1 KEDSCLK
8 SMKFD
13 NWSIHSSSE
22 ERVDDFSE
30 RTITSSLTSEGNEV
44 NFGDRVSLPDEPTR
58 ASTSESKYR
67 LSHFSES
74 HEPSSDGTSSSLSL
88 FHSEVQGNFPRCRG
102 CPENEHETIQFSSK
116 KLFSTMKDNENK
128 NLMFSSDFNFSRISR
143 IIIESEDIDVAPC
156 PPAHLLL
163 SRNQVRLLEEN
174 VRNQIPLKSKAT
186 LESKTT
192 YLYSRSQEPLI
203 QNQHSVRRDISA
215 EAQDSF
221 PGQSAL
227 PNQDFSEAQF
237 TSQAQ
242 QLVNNQVSINS
253 QPDIKARYVALP
265 QDLMRKPL
273 SSSTQDSFQTQ
284 DRDRSQHLVQVP
296 HSVETQDSVK
306 DLESDT
312 KHSEEAQYSVWFEDS
327 NKIQYSIPGQNN
339 IFNNARHLVLTA
351 SPNSVAKV
359 MPQLKSVKTKGQK
372 QIASSE
378 LNQYPAYG
386 SVPLSPTMTRQK
398 NRRKTLHSKS
408 KFSLKV
414 LPQKSK
420 KTPTSWVFQITVCH
434 TSEYSKLRHSYKTK
448 KKELH
453 QRKGISGLAL
463 RLIYAFKLVPPYI
476 RKYSRKRLAKFM
488 PGLTGCRH
496 FLLKQNKSLYAEKVN
511 YAGPVEKRGTS
522 GSTKNEKH
530 HGRDNKELKNIS
542 PKIPPQLEESF
553 MVNIYQQKAPC
564 SSLIETNW
572 KNKESLKDPIL
583 QAKEMDITEF
593 RAPNSEKTSDLH
605 IAKHEAPL
613 EEAISAPL
621 QKFDSSPKM
630 ESDRRMKTCEDLKS
644 TENSHLLLTSGE
656 KLPTSTSEMQRCF
669 PKGNTHEKEDF
680 LEIVL
685 ESSDVNLLISLGT
698 KKHKSS
704 EQSAGV
710 EIQES
715 PEGVIEKE
723 KKPLIVNVTEDGDL
737 SESEELECN
746 TRSSI
751 KNRQDER
758 ISDAFHDATHTA
770 LSEPPHMEMQSGLK
784 TETDTSRIGLS
795 HSAVKQDELPDDKK
809 TWSAEYIEKRCI
821 FKKPQEHDREEE
833 QQALQEADP
842 QLTPGFR
849 FSLQLKQK
857 PKCVK
862 FEIGQ
867 SCSESRTTQNEE
879 LEVQPHTLST
889 ETIVG
894 TGPCPTMDPFQVE
907 KVKQSTDR
915 STGRETADPV
925 HPLTVSQ
932 SLPVLT
938 ETTEHGVPLCGSPR
952 KPLDDQITEEKEDL
966 KRVLPEVALG
976 SLHRRMLPLSSEKRQ
991 RIRKKLPETKNVR
1004 CLNRVITKV
1013 KTPPIH
1019 RRRRLRDDFKI
1030 MIKQILQ
1037 DETVADML
1045 LNVID
1050 PHVSI
1055 LPYIIT
1061 NSRLNAENHSHTK
1074 LKQEIS
1080 EVEREEK
1087 CSDTITKGSD
1097 SGDTPEAA
1105 KLQDEVSGEKE
1116 ASPEAV
1122 LEDRWNLRLD
1132 AYPEKELKT
1141 KKEMQQPIT
1150 LAEIMMESVYSAIT
1164 DPFHAE
1170 NMKKSLTTQT
1180 DLRCTAHSEMP
1191 PPASEKS
1198 LIGDPL
1204 TTRESDVP
1212 DYGSDTRE
1220 MVYSFAETKAE
1231 LPKDLPAIFPE
1242 TFNCHMPVLSHSK
1255 VKKNRVR
1262 FSHLES
1268 RVKSKSVHM
1277 KALKP
1282 SISQICNITG
1292 HRKKLESD
1300 FKAKFE
1306 KINQANGLAYE
1317 FLNTLYSPVYSRLQ
1331 GETNSFCHAQVKLQG
1346 LAHEGRPQYVDFFDK
1361 SSAFYDREG
1370 KVQDG
1375 EEEEQKTS
1383 LVTAPQHTQC
1393 LWINGYQGKETHLA
1407 EPDPALDRLTQEQ
1420 DIQHRTCFTQI
1431 ALQTGLQMGPREA
1444 KELQKINKPEDDI
1457 TAPTGLEIPA
1467 PEAGNSSLDK
1477 LLNTTTECGL
1487 PSGGNLK
1494 RELDSYFVG
1503 KNSELPEN
1511 LQVTFPRFSDSV
1523 DPFVSKS
1530 KRKKNILKLAR
1541 KQKTVSRRYRTMREQ
1556 KPSILHMLNGRQS
1569 KALQCNLKTKMKNP
1583 QQNKNIADAFLDIIH
1598 FKVPTLPNIKMSIG
1612 LNVET
1617 DMQTV
1622 TRLSHMQLV
1631 QGKSPNGRKICCPD
1645 SINMSSLSNSVKDG
1659 EEKAGEQDLPAPETS
1674 QGLIFNIYQKKNHD
1688 LVKSHEE
1695 LKQPGSINI
1704 QVQPQTHFAQI
1715 ILSSAS
1721 CPTLDQFQL
1730 RKLESYA
1737 RFSPP
1742 MSGEA
1747 KIDEHIFSAR
1757 ECGVPSD
1764 ANHQKEQADGIEKK
1778 ETVTLDFC
1786 LASLSISKSK
1796 RNFKQYSDLKTL
1808 MKPKCGIL
1816 KAKKPSISNMF
1827 NIRGGASP
1835 NHRKELGYNLT
1846 TKIKEVDEG
1855 EKMAD
1860 DRYSLT
1866 SIIPAVNRYS
1876 KREREKNM
1884 LLGEKRLSSKQVKRE
1899 ISPHEGNITPGDT
1912 KETNLQDEE
1921 EEEGE
1926 QEMLLKIIPQHSQH
1940 FVFCS
1945 GQRKELDLHKW
1956 GNKGRGK
1963 ILFVTEQD
1971 VPRQTQLPDPTQ
1983 AEEPKRS
1990 QQTLNGTVWS
2000 ASSTLPFLK
2009 SKESLIRRVLID
2021 TMKCDVPSNG
2031 RCTGDLYDHGKEEK
2045 TEFKEDLQA
2054 TVLGSLDA
2062 STPDLFESKRQR
2074 KTLTCRAL
2082 KSKMSPRCVIMKTRK
2097 SPISQIFNIPGNG
2110 CLKAL
2115 PPKTLKSQIVDF
2127 LIQIKYSGVLED
2139 LTAER
2144 KEGVAQ
2150 ELPAAIPEVLDLSTL
2165 ALPVSKRKRNNSKLT
2180 DKRNKMSPKC
2190 VTLKAKKTPI
2200 SKTFSVTKRGAPSR
2214 GRQLE
2219 CNFKTMRKQGQS
2231 VAAVILNAFSSPM
2244 AVSLDMKV
2252 HNRSKVEMDMPWK
2265 MRFSHEL
2272 QHQGQWPDGERASC
2286 PYSRGEKGR
2295 ASNVRKEVKD
2305 LGGEAAPWNSQH
2317 LTIHAPNM
2325 KEPRFVKSDLK
2336 WKYSARK
2343 KIPESLTIAQE
2354 LQQHTLFTQS
2364 VLHSVSCSI
2373 LNSLPFEKLPKR
2385 TKPQSPKILSPMTGK
2400 SLSEPLIVKAPTDT
2414 LSERGPAKE
2423 LASSIPEE
2431 KIGLPKDLRVRTLKS
2446 FGIYMPAS
2454 PKIKR
2459 LRNAALTP
2467 KSRTGKAQM
2476 ASILKTTNITRSG
2489 APSHGKEQVYTL
2501 DDMAKEISQS
2511 MSNIFM
2517 NTFFSPTPVLPAIKT
2532 HKKLKAKK
2540 DPLSKKVNIIQL
2552 KQEEGKRVCKY
2563 TSNKWS
2569 ISSSTSESRSQN
2581 EKEKKGKEVLF
2592 EAGLQFL
2599 NRTGSRKDQNMLIT
2613 EREAWQQA
2621 LALENMLEFI
2631 CSPLTIPFQTE
2642 ELKKNILPQT
2652 DILHRISEKSSRLK
2666 RGKAMFDGLL
2676 IDETVYRTTSDQSPT
2691 RKLDV
2696 PSAASLQLEGEEE
2709 DIKTQKITKYTVDQN
2724 IPPPKSGVS
2733 VLGDPY
2739 NESSRRKVGGR
2750 IAKKHKELPRDLLT
2764 ISMMSVLPESKRQKK
2779 ALKFPGRKDLMG
2791 PKCITAKAK
2800 KPLFSQVLNITK
2812 DGHLYCR
2819 KEEEGHLKSMIKDMQ
2834 QNRGIGDAF
2843 LSPTPVSTDNK
2854 IDIEIDSTPKTGT
2867 DRPRVKIYNHTY
2879 PELEKSPSDGEAWE
2893 ANLADTQS
2901 RSSNTGKMNVPRKKE
2916 EENIP
2921 EMLAESIL
2929 HYSQHFHFSSH
2940 HMKNLGPCKP
2950 KSKLNS
2956 SEGRRTWNLS
2966 CAMQNMRQEE
2976 HIRETILEPVS
2987 RNVMNFIRVQTLK
3000 KSLHTQEGI
3009 QYMILK
3015 INRQFAT
3022 KQRTKLRSNL
3032 KTKMKEIWQGKNVAV
3047 IFTNAIYFALDTSD
3061 VKRQSRFKTE
3071 IDRVSRFSPVQPTHM
3086 ESPVESRVILQSVNA
3101 TGHAALSINKEQEQE
3116 QRMDIEREKTVLSA
3130 DLKSTD
3136 ASTSIPPHIK
3146 MEQSPST
3153 WGNYEESSEKRNAL
3167 NKAKVTE
3174 EEEYEQQVL
3183 FGTPPQNTQPSEFL
3197 QTRQQE
3203 PYVSGTIQN
3212 SAYAYN
3218 PKYPKIIKHKA
3229 NAKAAGVKNTTHT
3242 EQVKLKAKKPLVS
3255 LMCNTTGYGT
3265 QSNEKETRCNIKKQK
3280 PGFQQGKAEVEL
3292 VLKTICDSGSIP
3304 PHIQALMEAERE
3316 KGKAQRLTHIPP
3328 EPKLEKALN
3337 RRQIAF
3343 SQSIAKSAKSR
3354 NIKTLKHYIR
3364 EQEEKYQ
3371 IASPDVLPQCK
3382 YRFVMSQPLKKEPD
3396 DVKFTVDLKREVYP
3410 DRHSQKRE
3418 TNCTTFD
3425 ISRIRLHTKHKF
3437 LITPGVKEGGGDM
3450 AQHPFPTLQW
3460 REVSK
3465 KTDISLSS
3473 KGQNMFLPELDA
3485 SQQKTCKEQKLLKQ
3499 GSISRT
3505 HLEHTLYPIM
3515 ESPHLENTGKVSEEG
3530 TYIDRKNISHLLG
3543 REGLRETDILQGSKG
3558 QTFLCT
3564 NVEAQQYMS
3573 AVQKGEVKPDHA
3585 PERILDS
3592 LSCPSEEP
3600 LHVKGAR
3607 NTTGK
3612 ENVNMPIV
3620 SNVNPWRKEKPK
3632 LMDILSKSNGQKIKF
3647 SKKQWAK
3654 QQNSSNQKE
3663 ENLLESVSSCI
3674 LHQLHIGKR
3683 KKEISARG
3691 ISPTVLSPV
3700 VEKASN
3706 KADIPVDQPPC
3717 SEGINLHIGGRK
3729 EHQQE
3734 NTCKALLTSVSHSL
3748 MNILQLKLLRV
3759 TKALK
3764 EVDSP
3769 VYHTSNTEGI
3779 GLPIAGREEQP
3790 ECIQHICPNLA
3801 SDSSRDIFQSKM
3813 LCEKK
3818 ASEEVVSTV
3827 DYTPSA
3833 EGIGSLITG
3842 KGDQQEKCT
3851 YEALRKSASHSQA
3864 GLCQTDTPVQEVK
3877 LDGTNRMNCEY
3888 SPPQAKEAFK
3898 GMGVTVGYIQKSEER
3913 QNLPSIEQS
3922 QQHLLTPS
3930 ENLLEHTSY
3939 PQNDL
3944 WLLPHLTPLAKEALS
3959 EVRSVSSRTKGLDL
3973 ISKDQLNTGCEYG
3986 LEWTVHSIPPRQ
3998 TTKQNTRPPLESF
4011 TKTVKYQ
4018 NVSLPKGEKSL
4029 DGAQVTD
4036 SISDVSSPKLRVRK
4050 NVQLRKAYQKKVQ
4063 KEVCLPGLFSHSLS
4077 IHMPLLPENKRQ
4089 KDDLKQ
4095 GVKKGIIHPQR
4106 TLEKLVFSNIFNT
4119 SDGGSP
4125 GNRPELQWS
4134 IKEKMVNIKHRKVK
4148 PDLVLT
4154 NIYECIP
4161 SLPYLKLNKKTIDEI
4176 ISNNVKR
4183 IKQPISQ
4190 KKEKERRKVNM
4201 KGIMDPNVILK
4212 AKKSSLSHILNEKEL
4227 PGLLN
4232 IIKQESNV
4240 QIGKGKSGVKLTN
4253 LFTSLPSLSHPN
4265 LISRTKGGRDKS
4277 GIPWNCLP
4285 PLNLQASSNIR
4296 KTSFA
4301 ESINRDSL
4309 SNIIESKQ
4317 RLPQKKKEDGD
4328 NIVYMKD
4335 IRGCKCAPFKR
4346 KKKLFTHT
4354 LHGNE
4359 PQWNNKEQEKMMQED
4374 KSDLVVVQ
4382 NKPYVSILSSPHL
4395 EWGPAVKEEAYMR
4408 GVSGFCLPPLTLQ
4421 ELSDAVIICEEPT
4434 DDILSSIERSKYMSQ
4449 ENEDK
4454 VEMALEEKRNP
4465 KRIALEAIQSPIAR
4479 ELQLNI
4485 KKKEEKMQEDK
4496 DERVGIQR
4504 KSCVSISS
4512 PPYCEVDTR
4521 RKGEAIMLRKTRSSF
4536 LQPKLQGSSDTGNI
4550 AHKKSVY
4557 GDNSN
4562 NVKKAKE
4569 HIMQE
4574 EEGRVKMAKV
4584 LPLEKKK
4591 SPSSQEIQLDIKEQ
4605 KKKIQRIEGEPSV
4618 ILTRTSIPATS
4629 FKLDTRIKEA
4639 DYRAEVRRYS
4649 LPEPSHQKSSDV
4661 VKKEKKE
4668 FIKGDSTSDVQAAN
4682 VYMPQKGKDRG
4693 KIVNM
4698 KYIMYSKET
4707 TSKAKVL
4714 PLPHVPNSPGRC
4726 SPQIREVQTN
4736 RRKDL
4741 GHVQERR
4748 SELDEVLTGPCLPQ
4762 FTLSKVIEGKK
4773 EKQGVIKP
4781 GIPSSWHR
4789 ESSKAEKLK
4798 YTLSPVNDISSDL
4811 KRTKYMTQ
4819 KEEDKANIFV
4829 RDLMHPK
4836 CLALKAKKSPLFHI
4850 LKAKKLQVNIKEQ
4863 VKRGQEGRRDTVVL
4877 LSKICPFVT
4886 SSVHLKFDTTTEEE
4900 GGPGI
4905 IRNYVPPPEL
4915 QDSLPSVQIAPPRS
4929 TDSHRKKGKQ
4939 HPPPKEKD
4947 RVQTAAMSGSVHA
4960 SGTDFKAKTSAPPH
4974 VFSVAEH
4981 GALSRR
4987 KEPWPSIEERVEQG
5001 QGGTEDL
5008 DVAPTKTPPS
5018 SPSVSHHR
5026 LDAGTKGD
5034 EDLSAVAGF
5043 SPSPFQLPESS
5054 GAGKIR
5060 YAESSQGISSC
5071 NVIIK
5076 TNGHMPYRETK
5087 VRVKT
5092 KDKKD
5097 RIYPKIITLE
5107 AHTSP
5112 LTHLLSRNRLPL
5124 NVKEQGKEVQDSEGE
5139 PEIVLRETRASLL
5152 SPSYLKWDTSRNEK
5166 EDTERIAQS
5175 CFSPLKVYD
5184 PFNPSKKADAKSF
5197 DGYSLKDKDRLK
5209 TGIEDKVLPSEKADT
5224 RSCDGYMLKEEVR
5237 LKTDTQ
5243 DKVLLISM
5251 HQNTKELPLSHIRDT
5266 KELKWKIKEQKR
5278 RDRKSQGKPPSTVV
5292 RNIYVSKPPTKLKLD
5307 KGTQVDEG
5315 RLGIKK
5321 PSLLPRML
5329 SALSDAKKRPDT
5341 KGIGSDVIKRKQHMS
5356 EKEKKYDVKKV
5367 DMRLRTHHKE
5377 ATISPIP
5384 HVLST
5389 KEFVLNVI
5397 KEPGG
5402 KVHKGKDE
5410 PCMVLTRTFL
5420 SIPSAPLYL
5429 ESGSKIDKDTPGIM
5443 GSSRP
5448 QQNLQESSDTQK
5460 TAIRESAAGES
5471 EIVKNAEHS
5480 VPEEAVQQWTSNFM
5494 ISVQRRKEP
5503 PQVKSEGY
5511 LSRLLLNS
5519 QHEDFYFTGFGTITS
5534 GKRLECFFSGPEAQR
5549 EKYKPETF
5557 TMVLSFPMMDLT
5569 KIENLKKETETMNN
5583 LNHKISPQVLVSLP
5597 RKLSKDIY
5605 ATLGSPVSSE
5615 GFSASEQ
5622 GAYQQETLSKAS
5634 PGSAESCKFDRPE
5647 EDRRNN
5653 EKISEMSSPK
5663 VLAPQTKESLEKM
5676 NITESNDP
5684 QNIEKEVVMKK
5695 QVLVQSGSGQKTR
5708 VDSSLSLKIPLQNV
5722 KQKTPLEIDMHK
5734 QTTVYPGIQI
5744 LPGIHRDITE
5754 FDAQRGNREQTLL
5767 VPEQEEH
5774 SLESPQ
5780 KSISSCWTFA
5790 VQSGDL
5796 EEKNKTDT
5804 SSTRNLVQKRLQIK
5818 EEILQID
5825 TNIAVHLEEDKIEM
5839 HKHTVV
5845 NLEKET
5851 IKMDTSNTVNLNTAS
5866 LKAEEPQIKSQ
5877 VITHMANS
5885 CLVKQKHKKE
5895 REVSGAKQ
5903 NIQLQKMFQKHVLDS
5918 FYAYIPLSPKFGG
5931 QKGRLTIAD
5940 LKREL
5945 SPKYLNMKTP
5955 KHPVLQILGNTGHG
5969 TPSNRK
5975 KLEYNFNKPKEIA
5988 LWREDASGI
5997 FVRSLS
6003 ISMMSPS
6010 QTKETVKSEINLERA
6025 KRTCLSKFQKKSPN
6039 ASETMKRDSSS
6050 TVKEG
6055 DQNFTKT
6062 VPQDSRPFMVD
6073 ERQMHKLPSVKSEA
6087 NLSSEIYKN
6096 LAPQTKES
6104 VVPRDDISRI
6114 VKEPDLLMIKQEKA
6128 PKPIQTPTEC
6138 PFMSKDPKENVETH
6152 MRSTLNMNSFPPWV
6166 EEPQDE
6172 TQLFDTMEC
6181 ASPPKHRDQ
6190 SEPVQDTAIQKVQQ
6204 QKTSP
6209 GTVPVPPQVKS
6220 NEIKIV
6226 ADSPSAESLLPLYE
6240 AIKNVIESE
6249 VKNMI
6254 RDKFFPNIRE
6264 KVKDNKTDDW
6274 KSPPLAGGPDATSM
6288 TIHHKLH
6295 PKPISE
6301 NFTCKEKTKP
6311 TNHLESK
6318 APEIKLNLIPEV
6330 VKQSFQKFNFY
6341 QKLAISKHNSWKLY
6355 PRHKKMFFLSLE
6367 GIDTIEF
6374 NLKHKYQK
6382 DSPPVSCTK
6391 SLIVNVSRGSEKII
6405 TKLKSINE
6413 LESGTSPL
6421 TSAREMTLPHILQ
6434 NYSVGEKN
6442 KLLIH
6447 FSMKTLEIQMKAFP
6461 RIVRESY
6468 TMARAQD
6475 GRKPLSK
6482 CIHSGVKVPKRKNRV
6497 LLLFEE
6503 KSLHQI
6509 DLDLQY
6515 KYLHFLLGSP
6525 VKSMFP
6531 KPNALPKHILKLQT
6545 VAKRKKIDNSGES
6558 GGLSIDTSLLEEH
6571 ISFKKQSFHENS
6583 SLVRNFLEPTQVCAS
6598 DPDQHNTV
6606 QKDTM
6611 ALSKLK
6617 SHVTPE
6623 KDKRC
6628 HVWFQETNTCESVD
6642 LKTQEKTQDLVD
6654 SHSIQNFEDFTDSQT
6669 NIESSDNLEEC
6680 SALDVHESE
6689 ECMFSDANPY
6699 LSWKSQNILFELQ
6712 KGMPVEN
6719 LYKKKIIKT
6728 DLKPLYSEDSGSH
6741 HIRGY
6746 QKHSSIVT
6754 PPSYESHKSRKHRS
6768 SSKMTPPSYESQKSR
6783 THRSSSKMR
6792 PPDPWCHSSSN
6803 TVEVLSVS
6811 SSVPFSEEKLSQ
6823 TTRSGKRYSL
6833 VPLME
6838 SDIKLHLAKSQ
6849 GKPHRHSE
6857 SKEWKKAKLD
6867 ISRKNNTP
6875 WECDDSY
6882 TQSKEKHTRKEK
6894 VRDYESERSDY
6905 FPSKHKSASKPP
6917 QEDIS
6922 FHSEGKQN
6930 QPFFYACIPSD
6941 SLEIIPQTVRW
6952 TIPPNTLR
6960 KKNFRIPLV
6969 AKISS
6974 SCNIWSSSKKLL
6986 GSLLGSFSLARQK

>member
-1 KEDSCLK
+1 MSKQFYFLKKVGGLETNAFLTLWDLLESWTSQDNWMAILFIIFLGIIFEIVLIKICTAFQKKPALPSEKDNTDAHKKEDSCLK
-8 SMKFD
+8 SMKFG

-30 RTITSSLTSEGNEV
+30 RTITSSLTSEGNEG
-44 NFGDRVSLPDEPTR
+44 NSGDRVSLPDEPTR

-67 LSHFSES
+67 ISHFSES

-88 FHSEVQGNFPRCRG
+88 FHSEVQEIFPRCRG

-116 KLFSTMKDNENK
+116 KLSSIMKANENK

-143 IIIESEDIDVAPC
+143 IIIESEDIDVAPH
-156 PPAHLLL
+156 PPAHLFL
-163 SRNQVRLLEEN
+163 SRDQVRLLEEN
-174 VRNQIPLKSKAT
+174 VRNKMPLTSKAT

-203 QNQHSVRRDISA
+203 QNQHSVRMDISA

-242 QLVNNQVSINS
+242 QLVNNQESINS

-273 SSSTQDSFQTQ
+273 TSSTQGSFQTQ
-284 DRDRSQHLVQVP
+284 HRDRSQHLVQVP
-296 HSVETQDSVK
+296 HSVETQDSIK

-339 IFNNARHLVLTA
+339 IFNNARHLVLTL

-372 QIASSE
+372 QIASSK
-378 LNQYPAYG
+378 LNQFPAYG

-414 LPQKSK
+414 PPQKSK
-420 KTPTSWVFQITVCH
+420 KTSTSPVFQITVCH
-434 TSEYSKLRHSYKTK
+434 TSECSKLRHRYKTK

-453 QRKGISGLAL
+453 QRKGVSGIAL
-463 RLIYAFKLVPPYI
+463 CRTYAFKLVPPYI
-476 RKYSRKRLAKFM
+476 RKYSRKRLVKFM

-522 GSTKNEKH
+522 GSTKNEKR

-553 MVNIYQQKAPC
+553 MVNAYKQKAPC

-583 QAKEMDITEF
+583 QAKEIDIAEF
-593 RAPNSEKTSDLH
+593 CAPNNEKTSDLH
-605 IAKHEAPL
+605 IAKHETPL

-630 ESDRRMKTCEDLKS
+630 ESDRRKKTWEDLKS
-644 TENSHLLLTSGE
+644 TENSHLLLTNGE

-669 PKGNTHEKEDF
+669 PKGNTHEKDF

-704 EQSAGV
+704 EQSAGG

-770 LSEPPHMEMQSGLK
+770 LSEPPHMETQSGLK
-784 TETDTSRIGLS
+784 TKTDTSRIGLS

-849 FSLQLKQK
+849 LRLQLKQK
-857 PKCVK
+857 PKYVK
-862 FEIGQ
+862 FEIGH

-915 STGRETADPV
+915 PTGRETADPV
-925 HPLTVSQ
+925 HPLTVSE

-938 ETTEHGVPLCGSPR
+938 ETTEHGVALCGSPG
-952 KPLDDQITEEKEDL
+952 KPLDDQIAEKKEDL

-976 SLHRRMLPLSSEKRQ
+976 SFHRRMLPLSSVKRR
-991 RIRKKLPETKNVR
+991 RIRKKLPETKNVL
-1004 CLNRVITKV
+1004 CLNRVIMKV

-1019 RRRRLRDDFKI
+1019 HRRRLRGDFKI

-1037 DETVADML
+1037 ETVADML
-1045 LNVID
+1045 LSVLD

-1055 LPYIIT
+1055 LPHIRT
-1061 NSRLNAENHSHTK
+1061 HSRLNAENHSHTK

-1105 KLQDEVSGEKE
+1105 KLQDEMSGDRE

-1122 LEDRWNLRLD
+1122 LEDCWNLRLD
-1132 AYPEKELKT
+1132 ASPEKELKT
-1141 KKEMQQPIT
+1141 KKEMQQPVT
-1150 LAEIMMESVYSAIT
+1150 FAEIMMESVYSAII

-1220 MVYSFAETKAE
+1220 MVYSFTETKAE

-1242 TFNCHMPVLSHSK
+1242 TFICHMPVLSHSK

-1292 HRKKLESD
+1292 HRKELESD

-1306 KINQANGLAYE
+1306 KINQANGLVYE

-1331 GETNSFCHAQVKLQG
+1331 EETNSFCHAQVKLQG
-1346 LAHEGRPQYVDFFDK
+1346 LAGKGRPQYVDFFDK
-1361 SSAFYDREG
+1361 SSAFYDREE

-1375 EEEEQKTS
+1375 EEEEQKTL
-1383 LVTAPQHTQC
+1383 LVTAPQHTQY

-1420 DIQHRTCFTQI
+1420 DIQHRTCFTQT
-1431 ALQTGLQMGPREA
+1431 ALQTGLQMGPQEA

-1477 LLNTTTECGL
+1477 LLNTTTE
-1487 PSGGNLK
+1487 
-1494 RELDSYFVG
+1494 Y
-1503 KNSELPEN
+1503 
-1511 LQVTFPRFSDSV
+1511 
-1523 DPFVSKS
+1523 
-1530 KRKKNILKLAR
+1530 
-1541 KQKTVSRRYRTMREQ
+1541 
-1556 KPSILHMLNGRQS
+1556 
-1569 KALQCNLKTKMKNP
+1569 
-1583 QQNKNIADAFLDIIH
+1583 
-1598 FKVPTLPNIKMSIG
+1598 
-1612 LNVET
+1612 
-1617 DMQTV
+1617 
-1622 TRLSHMQLV
+1622 
-1631 QGKSPNGRKICCPD
+1631 
-1645 SINMSSLSNSVKDG
+1645 
-1659 EEKAGEQDLPAPETS
+1659 LPAPETCP
-1674 QGLIFNIYQKKNHD
+1674 GLIFNIYQKKDHD
-1688 LVKSHEE
+1688 LVKSDEE

-1704 QVQPQTHFAQI
+1704 QVQPQTHFAQT

-1747 KIDEHIFSAR
+1747 KIDEQIVSER

-1796 RNFKQYSDLKTL
+1796 RNFKQYSDMKTL
-1808 MKPKCGIL
+1808 MRPKCGIL
-1816 KAKKPSISNMF
+1816 KAKKPSISNML
-1827 NIRGGASP
+1827 NIKAGGSP

-1846 TKIKEVDEG
+1846 TKMKEVGQG

-1860 DRYSLT
+1860 ARYSLT

-1884 LLGEKRLSSKQVKRE
+1884 LGGKRLSSKQVKQE

-1940 FVFCS
+1940 FIFCS

-2009 SKESLIRRVLID
+2009 SKESLIGRVLID

-2045 TEFKEDLQA
+2045 AEFKEYVQA
-2054 TVLGSLDA
+2054 TVLG
-2062 STPDLFESKRQR
+2062 
-2074 KTLTCRAL
+2074 
-2082 KSKMSPRCVIMKTRK
+2082 
-2097 SPISQIFNIPGNG
+2097 
-2110 CLKAL
+2110 
-2115 PPKTLKSQIVDF
+2115 
-2127 LIQIKYSGVLED
+2127 
-2139 LTAER
+2139 
-2144 KEGVAQ
+2144 
-2150 ELPAAIPEVLDLSTL
+2150 
-2165 ALPVSKRKRNNSKLT
+2165 
-2180 DKRNKMSPKC
+2180 
-2190 VTLKAKKTPI
+2190 
-2200 SKTFSVTKRGAPSR
+2200 
-2214 GRQLE
+2214 
-2219 CNFKTMRKQGQS
+2219 
-2231 VAAVILNAFSSPM
+2231 
-2244 AVSLDMKV
+2244 
-2252 HNRSKVEMDMPWK
+2252 
-2265 MRFSHEL
+2265 
-2272 QHQGQWPDGERASC
+2272 
-2286 PYSRGEKGR
+2286 
-2295 ASNVRKEVKD
+2295 
-2305 LGGEAAPWNSQH
+2305 
-2317 LTIHAPNM
+2317 
-2325 KEPRFVKSDLK
+2325 
-2336 WKYSARK
+2336 
-2343 KIPESLTIAQE
+2343 
-2354 LQQHTLFTQS
+2354 
-2364 VLHSVSCSI
+2364 
-2373 LNSLPFEKLPKR
+2373 
-2385 TKPQSPKILSPMTGK
+2385 
-2400 SLSEPLIVKAPTDT
+2400 
-2414 LSERGPAKE
+2414 
-2423 LASSIPEE
+2423 
-2431 KIGLPKDLRVRTLKS
+2431 
-2446 FGIYMPAS
+2446 
-2454 PKIKR
+2454 
-2459 LRNAALTP
+2459 
-2467 KSRTGKAQM
+2467 
-2476 ASILKTTNITRSG
+2476 
-2489 APSHGKEQVYTL
+2489 
-2501 DDMAKEISQS
+2501 
-2511 MSNIFM
+2511 
-2517 NTFFSPTPVLPAIKT
+2517 
-2532 HKKLKAKK
+2532 
-2540 DPLSKKVNIIQL
+2540 
-2552 KQEEGKRVCKY
+2552 
-2563 TSNKWS
+2563 
-2569 ISSSTSESRSQN
+2569 
-2581 EKEKKGKEVLF
+2581 
-2592 EAGLQFL
+2592 
-2599 NRTGSRKDQNMLIT
+2599 
-2613 EREAWQQA
+2613 
-2621 LALENMLEFI
+2621 
-2631 CSPLTIPFQTE
+2631 
-2642 ELKKNILPQT
+2642 
-2652 DILHRISEKSSRLK
+2652 
-2666 RGKAMFDGLL
+2666 
-2676 IDETVYRTTSDQSPT
+2676 
-2691 RKLDV
+2691 
-2696 PSAASLQLEGEEE
+2696 
-2709 DIKTQKITKYTVDQN
+2709 
-2724 IPPPKSGVS
+2724 
-2733 VLGDPY
+2733 
-2739 NESSRRKVGGR
+2739 
-2750 IAKKHKELPRDLLT
+2750 
-2764 ISMMSVLPESKRQKK
+2764 
-2779 ALKFPGRKDLMG
+2779 
-2791 PKCITAKAK
+2791 
-2800 KPLFSQVLNITK
+2800 
-2812 DGHLYCR
+2812 
-2819 KEEEGHLKSMIKDMQ
+2819 
-2834 QNRGIGDAF
+2834 
-2843 LSPTPVSTDNK
+2843 
-2854 IDIEIDSTPKTGT
+2854 
-2867 DRPRVKIYNHTY
+2867 VKIHNHTY
-2879 PELEKSPSDGEAWE
+2879 PELEKSTSDGEAWE
-2893 ANLADTQS
+2893 ANLTDTQS
-2901 RSSNTGKMNVPRKKE
+2901 RSSNTGKMNVPHKKE

-2921 EMLAESIL
+2921 EMLAESVL
-2929 HYSQHFHFSSH
+2929 RYSQHFHFSSH
-2940 HMKNLGPCKP
+2940 HMKNLGPYKP
-2950 KSKLNS
+2950 KSKLNR

-2976 HIRETILEPVS
+2976 HVRETILEAVS

-3000 KSLHTQEGI
+3000 KRLRTQGGI
-3009 QYMILK
+3009 QYMVGLKTPFPKARKSETGSIQCDGLWDGNPRRIWDHPISKKKTWNQSDLVRTVLKPLDFSSLDSSEPRSQSYTLEVADKKNTMSPKQVIVEAEKPSILQVLNSTSCLTGIHIKKPHKVKYKIRERQWNESVRERLLLTTEGAKIPTPKLVIDQLSFDTAARDTLYNDRTRHKNLGGLITEKKAESEENLATALLGPLDLFTPVLSDSESQINTVQEKIILNPRCLALKKKEPLISQILK
-3015 INRQFAT
+3015 VNRQFAT
-3022 KQRTKLRSNL
+3022 KQRKKLRSNL

-3047 IFTNAIYFALDTSD
+3047 IFTNAIYFTLDTSD
-3061 VKRQSRFKTE
+3061 IKRQSRFKTE

-3086 ESPVESRVILQSVNA
+3086 ELPVESRVILQSVNA

-3116 QRMDIEREKTVLSA
+3116 QEVGIEREKTVLNA

-3167 NKAKVTE
+3167 NKARVTE

-3183 FGTPPQNTQPSEFL
+3183 FGTPPQNTQPFEFL

-3203 PYVSGTIQN
+3203 PCVSGTIQN

-3218 PKYPKIIKHKA
+3218 PKYPKIIKHKG
-3229 NAKAAGVKNTTHT
+3229 NAKAAGVTNTMHT
-3242 EQVKLKAKKPLVS
+3242 EQVKSKAKKPLVS
-3255 LMCNTTGYGT
+3255 LMYNTTGYGT
-3265 QSNEKETRCNIKKQK
+3265 QSKEKEMRCNIKKQK
-3280 PGFQQGKAEVEL
+3280 PGFQQGNAEVEF
-3292 VLKTICDSGSIP
+3292 VLKTICDSGSVP
-3304 PHIQALMEAERE
+3304 PQIQALMEAERE
-3316 KGKAQRLTHIPP
+3316 KGKAQRLIHIPP

-3354 NIKTLKHYIR
+3354 NIKTLKQYIR

-3382 YRFVMSQPLKKEPD
+3382 YRFMMSQPLKKEPD
-3396 DVKFTVDLKREVYP
+3396 DVKFSVDLKREVYP

-3437 LITPGVKEGGGDM
+3437 LITPGVKEGYGDM
-3450 AQHPFPTLQW
+3450 TQHSFPTPQW

-3473 KGQNMFLPELDA
+3473 KGKNMFLPELDA

-3515 ESPHLENTGKVSEEG
+3515 ETPHLENTVKVSEEG

-3543 REGLRETDILQGSKG
+3543 RGGLRETDILQGSKG

-3564 NVEAQQYMS
+3564 NVEAQRYMS

-3585 PERILDS
+3585 PEQILDS
-3592 LSCPSEEP
+3592 LYCPSEEP

-3607 NTTGK
+3607 NATGK
-3612 ENVNMPIV
+3612 ENVNTPIV

-3632 LMDILSKSNGQKIKF
+3632 LMDSLSKSNGQKIKF
-3647 SKKQWAK
+3647 CKKWRAK

-3683 KKEISARG
+3683 KKEVSAKG

-3706 KADIPVDQPPC
+3706 KADIPVDEPPC
-3717 SEGINLHIGGRK
+3717 SEGINLHIGERK

-3734 NTCKALLTSVSHSL
+3734 NICKALATSVSHSL
-3748 MNILQLKLLRV
+3748 MNILQIKLLRV

-3769 VYHTSNTEGI
+3769 TYHISNTEGI
-3779 GLPIAGREEQP
+3779 GLSIAGREEQP
-3790 ECIQHICPNLA
+3790 ERIQHICPNLA

-3842 KGDQQEKCT
+3842 RGDQQEKCT
-3851 YEALRKSASHSQA
+3851 YEALRKSASHPQA
-3864 GLCQTDTPVQEVK
+3864 GLRQTDTPVQEVK

-3888 SPPQAKEAFK
+3888 SPPQAKEALK
-3898 GMGVTVGYIQKSEER
+3898 GMGVIVGYIQKSEER
-3913 QNLPSIEQS
+3913 QNLPSTEQS
-3922 QQHLLTPS
+3922 RQHLLTPS
-3930 ENLLEHTSY
+3930 ENLVEHMSY
-3939 PQNDL
+3939 LQNDP
-3944 WLLPHLTPLAKEALS
+3944 WLLPHLTPLTKEALS
-3959 EVRSVSSRTKGLDL
+3959 EVGSVSSRTKGLDL
-3973 ISKDQLNTGCEYG
+3973 ISKDQLNTGCDCG
-3986 LEWTVHSIPPRQ
+3986 LEWTVPSIPPRQ

-4011 TKTVKYQ
+4011 TKTVRYQ
-4018 NVSLPKGEKSL
+4018 NVSLLKGEKSL
-4029 DGAQVTD
+4029 DGAQVID
-4036 SISDVSSPKLRVRK
+4036 SISNVSSPKLRVRK
-4050 NVQLRKAYQKKVQ
+4050 NVQLHKAYQKKVQ

-4089 KDDLKQ
+4089 KNDLKRV
-4095 GVKKGIIHPQR
+4095 VKKGIIHPQR
-4106 TLEKLVFSNIFNT
+4106 TLEKLLFSNIFNT
-4119 SDGGSP
+4119 TDGGSP
-4125 GNRPELQWS
+4125 GNRIELQWS

-4148 PDLVLT
+4148 PDLILT
-4154 NIYECIP
+4154 SIYDLIP
-4161 SLPYLKLNKKTIDEI
+4161 SLPYLKLNKKTINEI

-4183 IKQPISQ
+4183 IKQPVSQ

-4201 KGIMDPNVILK
+4201 KGIMDPNIILK
-4212 AKKSSLSHILNEKEL
+4212 AKKSSLSRILNEKEL

-4240 QIGKGKSGVKLTN
+4240 QIGKGKSGEKLTN

-4265 LISRTKGGRDKS
+4265 LNSRTKGGRDKS
-4277 GIPWNCLP
+4277 GTPWNCLP

-4301 ESINRDSL
+4301 ESISRDSL
-4309 SNIIESKQ
+4309 SNMIESKQ
-4317 RLPQKKKEDGD
+4317 RLPQKKKEDED

-4335 IRGCKCAPFKR
+4335 MRGCKCAPFKR

-4382 NKPYVSILSSPHL
+4382 NNPCVSILSSPHM

-4421 ELSDAVIICEEPT
+4421 GLSDAVIICGEPT

-4454 VEMALEEKRNP
+4454 VEMALEDIRNP
-4465 KRIALEAIQSPIAR
+4465 KRIALEVNQSPIAR

-4485 KKKEEKMQEDK
+4485 KKKEEKMQEHK

-4512 PPYCEVDTR
+4512 LPYCEVDTR

-4536 LQPKLQGSSDTGNI
+4536 VQPKLQDSSDTGNI

-4605 KKKIQRIEGEPSV
+4605 KKKIQRIQGEPSV
-4618 ILTRTSIPATS
+4618 ILTCTSIPATS
-4629 FKLDTRIKEA
+4629 FKLDTRIKEE
-4639 DYRAEVRRYS
+4639 DYRAEVTRYS
-4649 LPEPSHQKSSDV
+4649 LPEPSHQKSSDI

-4668 FIKGDSTSDVQAAN
+4668 FIKGDITSDVQAAN
-4682 VYMPQKGKDRG
+4682 EYMPQKGEDRG
-4693 KIVNM
+4693 KVVNM

-4714 PLPHVPNSPGRC
+4714 PLPHVPNTPGRC

-4736 RRKDL
+4736 RREDL

-4748 SELDEVLTGPCLPQ
+4748 SELHEVLTEPCLPQ
-4762 FTLSKVIEGKK
+4762 FTLSKVTEGKK
-4773 EKQGVIKP
+4773 EKQRVIKP
-4781 GIPSSWHR
+4781 SIPFSWHR
-4789 ESSKAEKLK
+4789 ESSNAEKLK

-4811 KRTKYMTQ
+4811 KITKYMTQ
-4819 KEEDKANIFV
+4819 KEEGKANIFV
-4829 RDLMHPK
+4829 RNLMHPK

-4850 LKAKKLQVNIKEQ
+4850 LKAKELQVNIKEQ

-4915 QDSLPSVQIAPPRS
+4915 QDSLPSVQIAPPKS

-4947 RVQTAAMSGSVHA
+4947 RVQTAAMSGSVCA
-4960 SGTDFKAKTSAPPH
+4960 SGTDFKAKTSSPPH

-4981 GALSRR
+4981 SALSRR
-4987 KEPWPSIEERVEQG
+4987 KEPWLSIEERVEQG
-5001 QGGTEDL
+5001 QGGTEDH

-5018 SPSVSHHR
+5018 SPSPSHHR

-5034 EDLSAVAGF
+5034 EDLPAVAGF
-5043 SPSPFQLPESS
+5043 SSSPFQLPESS

-5060 YAESSQGISSC
+5060 YADSSQGISSC
-5071 NVIIK
+5071 NGIIK
-5076 TNGHMPYRETK
+5076 TNGHMPYKETK

-5112 LTHLLSRNRLPL
+5112 LTHLLSGNRLPL
-5124 NVKEQGKEVQDSEGE
+5124 NVKGQGKEVQDSKGE
-5139 PEIVLRETRASLL
+5139 PEMVLRETRASLL

-5166 EDTERIAQS
+5166 EHTERIIQS
-5175 CFSPLKVYD
+5175 CFSPLKIYD

-5197 DGYSLKDKDRLK
+5197 DGYLLKDKDRLK
-5209 TGIEDKVLPSEKADT
+5209 IVIEDKVLPSEKADT
-5224 RSCDGYMLKEEVR
+5224 RSCDGYMLKEKVR
-5237 LKTDTQ
+5237 LKTGTQ

-5251 HQNTKELPLSHIRDT
+5251 HQNAKELPLSYIRDT

-5278 RDRKSQGKPPSTVV
+5278 KVQREDSELVTKLKNIYISLLALPYLKSDTTEGEGYMIRITKLPLPQAQSKESSEYAETDEGQLSKYIKKLKEHMLHKEEKEREKYVDMDSRVDHNNMDLEAKKSPILLTYNLSDLQWKTKGREGKVQEDKREPGDATLTETCTSKSSLHLDKNTSIRKEGMPMLSRPSFPPVNFQKSSGSEEVVHAEPMASDTVISLPKEKQHLPQNREKDGIERGNLMFPKHHEKEMQESKDGPVGQNLKKCSTSSPSLPALKIDKEIQVDNEMLALKRSVLLRISNAGQIVHTYSISGDTMKDVQNEEQPMPEKEERERENMVDRRGAMHTKDITLKSKKSPSSYMLHRTELYLNIGGIEQKKQESQGKPPSTVV
-5292 RNIYVSKPPTKLKLD
+5292 RNIYVSKPPTKLELD

-5321 PSLLPRML
+5321 PSLLSRML

-5397 KEPGG
+5397 KGPGE
-5402 KVHKGKDE
+5402 KVHKGQDE

-5429 ESGSKIDKDTPGIM
+5429 ESGSKIDKDAPGIM

-5480 VPEEAVQQWTSNFM
+5480 VTEEAMQQWTSNFM
-5494 ISVQRRKEP
+5494 ISVQQRKEP
-5503 PQVKSEGY
+5503 PRVKSEG
-5511 LSRLLLNS
+5511 
-5519 QHEDFYFTGFGTITS
+5519 F
-5534 GKRLECFFSGPEAQR
+5534 
-5549 EKYKPETF
+5549 
-5557 TMVLSFPMMDLT
+5557 
-5569 KIENLKKETETMNN
+5569 
-5583 LNHKISPQVLVSLP
+5583 
-5597 RKLSKDIY
+5597 
-5605 ATLGSPVSSE
+5605 
-5615 GFSASEQ
+5615 
-5622 GAYQQETLSKAS
+5622 
-5634 PGSAESCKFDRPE
+5634 
-5647 EDRRNN
+5647 
-5653 EKISEMSSPK
+5653 
-5663 VLAPQTKESLEKM
+5663 
-5676 NITESNDP
+5676 
-5684 QNIEKEVVMKK
+5684 
-5695 QVLVQSGSGQKTR
+5695 
-5708 VDSSLSLKIPLQNV
+5708 
-5722 KQKTPLEIDMHK
+5722 
-5734 QTTVYPGIQI
+5734 
-5744 LPGIHRDITE
+5744 
-5754 FDAQRGNREQTLL
+5754 
-5767 VPEQEEH
+5767 
-5774 SLESPQ
+5774 
-5780 KSISSCWTFA
+5780 
-5790 VQSGDL
+5790 
-5796 EEKNKTDT
+5796 
-5804 SSTRNLVQKRLQIK
+5804 
-5818 EEILQID
+5818 
-5825 TNIAVHLEEDKIEM
+5825 
-5839 HKHTVV
+5839 
-5845 NLEKET
+5845 
-5851 IKMDTSNTVNLNTAS
+5851 
-5866 LKAEEPQIKSQ
+5866 
-5877 VITHMANS
+5877 
-5885 CLVKQKHKKE
+5885 
-5895 REVSGAKQ
+5895 
-5903 NIQLQKMFQKHVLDS
+5903 
-5918 FYAYIPLSPKFGG
+5918 
-5931 QKGRLTIAD
+5931 
-5940 LKREL
+5940 
-5945 SPKYLNMKTP
+5945 
-5955 KHPVLQILGNTGHG
+5955 
-5969 TPSNRK
+5969 
-5975 KLEYNFNKPKEIA
+5975 
-5988 LWREDASGI
+5988 
-5997 FVRSLS
+5997 
-6003 ISMMSPS
+6003 
-6010 QTKETVKSEINLERA
+6010 
-6025 KRTCLSKFQKKSPN
+6025 
-6039 ASETMKRDSSS
+6039 
-6050 TVKEG
+6050 
-6055 DQNFTKT
+6055 
-6062 VPQDSRPFMVD
+6062 
-6073 ERQMHKLPSVKSEA
+6073 
-6087 NLSSEIYKN
+6087 
-6096 LAPQTKES
+6096 
-6104 VVPRDDISRI
+6104 
-6114 VKEPDLLMIKQEKA
+6114 
-6128 PKPIQTPTEC
+6128 
-6138 PFMSKDPKENVETH
+6138 
-6152 MRSTLNMNSFPPWV
+6152 
-6166 EEPQDE
+6166 
-6172 TQLFDTMEC
+6172 
-6181 ASPPKHRDQ
+6181 
-6190 SEPVQDTAIQKVQQ
+6190 
-6204 QKTSP
+6204 
-6209 GTVPVPPQVKS
+6209 
-6220 NEIKIV
+6220 
-6226 ADSPSAESLLPLYE
+6226 
-6240 AIKNVIESE
+6240 
-6249 VKNMI
+6249 
-6254 RDKFFPNIRE
+6254 
-6264 KVKDNKTDDW
+6264 DDW
-6274 KSPPLAGGPDATSM
+6274 KSPPLAGGPDATYM
-6288 TIHHKLH
+6288 TIHPKLQ
-6295 PKPISE
+6295 PKPILE
-6301 NFTCKEKTKP
+6301 NFTCKEKIKP

-6355 PRHKKMFFLSLE
+6355 PRHKKMFFLSLG

-6374 NLKHKYQK
+6374 NLKYKYQK
-6382 DSPPVSCTK
+6382 DSPPVSCMK
-6391 SLIVNVSRGSEKII
+6391 SLIVNVSRGNEKII

-6413 LESGTSPL
+6413 LDSGTSPL

-6434 NYSVGEKN
+6434 NYSVGEKT

-6447 FSMKTLEIQMKAFP
+6447 FSMKTLESQMKAFP

-6515 KYLHFLLGSP
+6515 KYHRFLLGSP

-6531 KPNALPKHILKLQT
+6531 KPNALLKLQT
-6545 VAKRKKIDNSGES
+6545 VAIRKKVDNSGES
-6558 GGLSIDTSLLEEH
+6558 GGLSIGTRPLEEH
-6571 ISFKKQSFHENS
+6571 TSFKKQSFHENS
-6583 SLVRNFLEPTQVCAS
+6583 SLVRNFLEPTQ
-6598 DPDQHNTV
+6598 
-6606 QKDTM
+6606 
-6611 ALSKLK
+6611 
-6617 SHVTPE
+6617 
-6623 KDKRC
+6623 
-6628 HVWFQETNTCESVD
+6628 
-6642 LKTQEKTQDLVD
+6642 
-6654 SHSIQNFEDFTDSQT
+6654 
-6669 NIESSDNLEEC
+6669 
-6680 SALDVHESE
+6680 
-6689 ECMFSDANPY
+6689 
-6699 LSWKSQNILFELQ
+6699 
-6712 KGMPVEN
+6712 
-6719 LYKKKIIKT
+6719 
-6728 DLKPLYSEDSGSH
+6728 
-6741 HIRGY
+6741 
-6746 QKHSSIVT
+6746 
-6754 PPSYESHKSRKHRS
+6754 
-6768 SSKMTPPSYESQKSR
+6768 
-6783 THRSSSKMR
+6783 
-6792 PPDPWCHSSSN
+6792 
-6803 TVEVLSVS
+6803 
-6811 SSVPFSEEKLSQ
+6811 
-6823 TTRSGKRYSL
+6823 
-6833 VPLME
+6833 
-6838 SDIKLHLAKSQ
+6838 
-6849 GKPHRHSE
+6849 
-6857 SKEWKKAKLD
+6857 
-6867 ISRKNNTP
+6867 
-6875 WECDDSY
+6875 
-6882 TQSKEKHTRKEK
+6882 
-6894 VRDYESERSDY
+6894 
-6905 FPSKHKSASKPP
+6905 
-6917 QEDIS
+6917 
-6922 FHSEGKQN
+6922 
-6930 QPFFYACIPSD
+6930 
-6941 SLEIIPQTVRW
+6941 
-6952 TIPPNTLR
+6952 
-6960 KKNFRIPLV
+6960 
-6969 AKISS
+6969 
-6974 SCNIWSSSKKLL
+6974 
-6986 GSLLGSFSLARQK
+6986 

>member
-1 KEDSCLK
+1 
-8 SMKFD
+8 MK
-13 NWSIHSSSE
+13 
-22 ERVDDFSE
+22 
-30 RTITSSLTSEGNEV
+30 
-44 NFGDRVSLPDEPTR
+44 
-58 ASTSESKYR
+58 A
-67 LSHFSES
+67 
-74 HEPSSDGTSSSLSL
+74 
-88 FHSEVQGNFPRCRG
+88 
-102 CPENEHETIQFSSK
+102 
-116 KLFSTMKDNENK
+116 NENK
-128 NLMFSSDFNFSRISR
+128 NLMFSSDVNFSRISR
-143 IIIESEDIDVAPC
+143 IIIESEDLDVAPR
-156 PPAHLLL
+156 PPAHLFL
-163 SRNQVRLLEEN
+163 SRDQVRLLEEN
-174 VRNQIPLKSKAT
+174 VRNKIPLTSKAT

-203 QNQHSVRRDISA
+203 QNQHSVRMDISA

-221 PGQSAL
+221 RGQSSL
-227 PNQDFSEAQF
+227 PNPDFSEARF

-242 QLVNNQVSINS
+242 QLVNNQESINS
-253 QPDIKARYVALP
+253 QPDIKAGYVALP

-273 SSSTQDSFQTQ
+273 TSSTQDSFQTQ
-284 DRDRSQHLVQVP
+284 HRDRSQHLVQVP
-296 HSVETQDSVK
+296 HSVETQDSIK

-312 KHSEEAQYSVWFEDS
+312 KHSEEARYSVWFEDS

-339 IFNNARHLVLTA
+339 VFNNARHLVLTL

-372 QIASSE
+372 QIASSK

-398 NRRKTLHSKS
+398 NRRKALHSKS

-414 LPQKSK
+414 PPQKSK
-420 KTPTSWVFQITVCH
+420 KTPTSPVFQITVCH
-434 TSEYSKLRHSYKTK
+434 TSECSKLRHRYKTK

-453 QRKGISGLAL
+453 QRKGISGIAL
-463 RLIYAFKLVPPYI
+463 CHTYAFKLVPPYI
-476 RKYSRKRLAKFM
+476 RKYSRKRLVKFM

-522 GSTKNEKH
+522 GSPKNEKH

-553 MVNIYQQKAPC
+553 MVNTYKQKAPC

-583 QAKEMDITEF
+583 QAKEIDIAEF
-593 RAPNSEKTSDLH
+593 CAPNSEKTSDLH
-605 IAKHEAPL
+605 IAKHETPL
-613 EEAISAPL
+613 EEAVSAPL

-630 ESDRRMKTCEDLKS
+630 ESDRRKKTWEDLKS
-644 TENSHLLLTSGE
+644 TENSHLLLTNGE

-680 LEIVL
+680 PEIVL
-685 ESSDVNLLISLGT
+685 ESSDVNLLVSLGT

-770 LSEPPHMEMQSGLK
+770 LSEPPHMETQSGLK
-784 TETDTSRIGLS
+784 TKRDTSRIGLS

-857 PKCVK
+857 PKYVK
-862 FEIGQ
+862 FETGH

-915 STGRETADPV
+915 PTGRETADPV
-925 HPLTVSQ
+925 HPLTVSE

-938 ETTEHGVPLCGSPR
+938 ETTEHGVALCGSPG
-952 KPLDDQITEEKEDL
+952 KPLDDQIAEEKEDL

-976 SLHRRMLPLSSEKRQ
+976 SFHRRMLPLSSVKRR
-991 RIRKKLPETKNVR
+991 RIRKKLPETKNVL
-1004 CLNRVITKV
+1004 CFNHVIMKV

-1019 RRRRLRDDFKI
+1019 HRRRLRGDFKI
-1030 MIKQILQ
+1030 LIKQILQ
-1037 DETVADML
+1037 DKTVADML

-1055 LPYIIT
+1055 LPHIRT
-1061 NSRLNAENHSHTK
+1061 HSRLNAENHSHTK
-1074 LKQEIS
+1074 LKQEVS

-1105 KLQDEVSGEKE
+1105 KLQDEVSGDKE

-1122 LEDRWNLRLD
+1122 LEDCWNLRLD
-1132 AYPEKELKT
+1132 AYPEKELKM

-1150 LAEIMMESVYSAIT
+1150 FAEIMMESVYSAIT

-1242 TFNCHMPVLSHSK
+1242 TFICHMPVLSHSK

-1262 FSHLES
+1262 ISHLES

-1282 SISQICNITG
+1282 SISQIRNITG
-1292 HRKKLESD
+1292 HREKLESD

-1306 KINQANGLAYE
+1306 KINEANGLVYE

-1331 GETNSFCHAQVKLQG
+1331 EETNSFCHAQVKLQG
-1346 LAHEGRPQYVDFFDK
+1346 LAGEGRPQYVDFFDK
-1361 SSAFYDREG
+1361 SSAFYDREE

-1375 EEEEQKTS
+1375 EEEEQKTL
-1383 LVTAPQHTQC
+1383 LVTAPQHTQY
-1393 LWINGYQGKETHLA
+1393 LWINRYQGKETHLA
-1407 EPDPALDRLTQEQ
+1407 KPDPALDRLTQEQ
-1420 DIQHRTCFTQI
+1420 DIQHRTCFTQT

-1511 LQVTFPRFSDSV
+1511 LQVTFPQFSDSV

-1530 KRKKNILKLAR
+1530 KRKQNILKLAR
-1541 KQKTVSRRYRTMREQ
+1541 KQKTVSCRYRTMREL
-1556 KPSILHMLNGRQS
+1556 KRSILHMLNGRQS

-1583 QQNKNIADAFLDIIH
+1583 QQNKNIADEFLDIIH

-1659 EEKAGEQDLPAPETS
+1659 AEKAREQDLPAPETC
-1674 QGLIFNIYQKKNHD
+1674 QGLIFNIYQKKDHD
-1688 LVKSHEE
+1688 LVKSDEE

-1747 KIDEHIFSAR
+1747 KIDEQIFSER

-1786 LASLSISKSK
+1786 LSSLSISKSK
-1796 RNFKQYSDLKTL
+1796 RNFKQYSDMKTL

-1816 KAKKPSISNMF
+1816 KAKKPSISNML
-1827 NIRGGASP
+1827 NIKAGASP

-1846 TKIKEVDEG
+1846 TKMKEVGQG

-1860 DRYSLT
+1860 ARYSLT

-1884 LLGEKRLSSKQVKRE
+1884 LGEKRLSYKQVKRE

-1912 KETNLQDEE
+1912 KEISLQDEE

-1926 QEMLLKIIPQHSQH
+1926 QEMLLKIIPQHGQH

-1956 GNKGRGK
+1956 GNKGHGK

-1971 VPRQTQLPDPTQ
+1971 VPRQTHLPDPTQ

-2009 SKESLIRRVLID
+2009 SKESLIGRVLID

-2045 TEFKEDLQA
+2045 AEFKEYVQA

-2062 STPDLFESKRQR
+2062 SPPDLFESKRQR

-2082 KSKMSPRCVIMKTRK
+2082 KSKMSPKCVIMKTRK
-2097 SPISQIFNIPGNG
+2097 APISQIFNIPGNG
-2110 CLKAL
+2110 YLKAL
-2115 PPKTLKSQIVDF
+2115 HPKTLKSQIVDF

-2150 ELPAAIPEVLDLSTL
+2150 ELPAAIPQVLDLSTL
-2165 ALPVSKRKRNNSKLT
+2165 ALLVSKRNNSKLT
-2180 DKRNKMSPKC
+2180 HKRNKMSPKC
-2190 VTLKAKKTPI
+2190 VTLKAKKTLI
-2200 SKTFSVTKRGAPSR
+2200 SKTFSITKCGAPSH
-2214 GRQLE
+2214 GRQFE
-2219 CNFKTMRKQGQS
+2219 CNYKTMRKQGQS
-2231 VAAVILNAFSSPM
+2231 VAAVILNAFSSPVE
-2244 AVSLDMKV
+2244 VSLDMKV
-2252 HNRSKVEMDMPWK
+2252 HDRSKVETDMPWK
-2265 MRFSHEL
+2265 MKFSHEL

-2286 PYSRGEKGR
+2286 SYSRGEKGR
-2295 ASNVRKEVKD
+2295 ASDVRKEVKD
-2305 LGGEAAPWNSQH
+2305 LSGEAAPWNSQH
-2317 LTIHAPNM
+2317 LTFHAPNM

-2336 WKYSARK
+2336 CKYSARE

-2364 VLHSVSCSI
+2364 VLHVVSCSI

-2385 TKPQSPKILSPMTGK
+2385 TKTQSPKILSPMTGK
-2400 SLSEPLIVKAPTDT
+2400 SLSESLTVKAPTDI
-2414 LSERGPAKE
+2414 LSERGPTKE
-2423 LASSIPEE
+2423 LAGSIPEE
-2431 KIGLPKDLRVRTLKS
+2431 KIGLPKDLRVRTLQS

-2454 PKIKR
+2454 PKIKG
-2459 LRNAALTP
+2459 LRNAALIP

-2501 DDMAKEISQS
+2501 DDTAKEIPQS

-2517 NTFFSPTPVLPAIKT
+2517 NTFFSPTPVSPAIKT

-2540 DPLSKKVNIIQL
+2540 GPLRKKVNIIQL

-2569 ISSSTSESRSQN
+2569 TSSSTSESRWQN
-2581 EKEKKGKEVLF
+2581 EKEKMGKEVLF
-2592 EAGLQFL
+2592 KAGLQFL

-2613 EREAWQQA
+2613 EQEAWQQA
-2621 LALENMLEFI
+2621 LVLENMLESI
-2631 CSPLTIPFQTE
+2631 CSPLIIPFQTE

-2676 IDETVYRTTSDQSPT
+2676 IDEAVYRTTSDQSST
-2691 RKLDV
+2691 KKLDV
-2696 PSAASLQLEGEEE
+2696 PSAASQQLEEEEE

-2724 IPPPKSGVS
+2724 IPPPKSGIS

-2764 ISMMSVLPESKRQKK
+2764 ISMMSVLPDSKRQKK
-2779 ALKFPGRKDLMG
+2779 ALQFPGRKDLMG
-2791 PKCITAKAK
+2791 PKCITMKAK
-2800 KPLFSQVLNITK
+2800 KPLFSQVLNITE
-2812 DGHLYCR
+2812 DGHPYCR
-2819 KEEEGHLKSMIKDMQ
+2819 KEQEGHLKSMIKDMQ
-2834 QNRGIGDAF
+2834 PNRSIGDAF

-2854 IDIEIDSTPKTGT
+2854 IDFEIDSTPKTGT
-2867 DRPRVKIYNHTY
+2867 DRPRVKIHNHTY

-2893 ANLADTQS
+2893 ANLTDTQS
-2901 RSSNTGKMNVPRKKE
+2901 RSSNTGKMNVPHKKE

-2921 EMLAESIL
+2921 EMLAEAVL

-2950 KSKLNS
+2950 KSKLNR

-2976 HIRETILEPVS
+2976 HVRETILEAVS

-3000 KSLHTQEGI
+3000 KSLRTQEGI
-3009 QYMILK
+3009 QYMVGLKTPFPKARKSETGSIQCDGLWDGNPRRIWDRPISKKKTWNQSDLVRTVIKPLDFSSLDSSEPRSQSYTLEVADKKNTVSPKQVILEAEKPSILQVLNSTRCLTGIHRKKLHKVKYKVRERQWNESVRETLLLTTEGAKIPTPKLVIDQLSFDTAARDTLYNDRTRHKNLGGLITEKRAESEENLATALLGPLDLFTPVLSDSESQINTLQEKIILNPRCLALKKKEPLISQILK
-3015 INRQFAT
+3015 VNRQFAT
-3022 KQRTKLRSNL
+3022 KQRKKLRSNL

-3047 IFTNAIYFALDTSD
+3047 IFTNAIYFTLDTSD
-3061 VKRQSRFKTE
+3061 IKRQSRFKTE

-3086 ESPVESRVILQSVNA
+3086 ELPVESQVILQSVNA
-3101 TGHAALSINKEQEQE
+3101 TGHAALSINKEQELEQE
-3116 QRMDIEREKTVLSA
+3116 VGIEREKTVLNA

-3183 FGTPPQNTQPSEFL
+3183 FGAPPQNTQPFEFL

-3203 PYVSGTIQN
+3203 PCVSGTIQN

-3218 PKYPKIIKHKA
+3218 PKYPKIIKHKG
-3229 NAKAAGVKNTTHT
+3229 NAKAADVTNTTHT
-3242 EQVKLKAKKPLVS
+3242 EQVKSKAKKPLVS
-3255 LMCNTTGYGT
+3255 LMYNTTGYGT
-3265 QSNEKETRCNIKKQK
+3265 QSNKKETKCNIKKQK
-3280 PGFQQGKAEVEL
+3280 PGFQQGNAEVEFI
-3292 VLKTICDSGSIP
+3292 LKTICDSGSIP
-3304 PHIQALMEAERE
+3304 PQLQALMEAERE
-3316 KGKAQRLTHIPP
+3316 KGKAQRLIHIPP

-3354 NIKTLKHYIR
+3354 NIKTLKQYIR

-3382 YRFVMSQPLKKEPD
+3382 YRFMMSQPLKKEPD

-3437 LITPGVKEGGGDM
+3437 LITPGVKEGYGDM
-3450 AQHPFPTLQW
+3450 TQHPFPTPQW

-3465 KTDISLSS
+3465 KMDISLSS
-3473 KGQNMFLPELDA
+3473 KGKNMFLPELDA

-3515 ESPHLENTGKVSEEG
+3515 ETRHLENTVKVSEEG
-3530 TYIDRKNISHLLG
+3530 TYIDRQNISHLLG
-3543 REGLRETDILQGSKG
+3543 REGLRETDTLQGSKG

-3564 NVEAQQYMS
+3564 NVEAQRYMS

-3585 PERILDS
+3585 PEQILDS

-3607 NTTGK
+3607 NATGK
-3612 ENVNMPIV
+3612 ENVNIPIV
-3620 SNVNPWRKEKPK
+3620 SNVNSWRKEKPK
-3632 LMDILSKSNGQKIKF
+3632 LMAILSKSNGQKIKF
-3647 SKKQWAK
+3647 SKKRRAK

-3674 LHQLHIGKR
+3674 VHQLHIGKQ
-3683 KKEISARG
+3683 KKKVSAKG

-3717 SEGINLHIGGRK
+3717 SEGINLHIGERK

-3734 NTCKALLTSVSHSL
+3734 NIYKALAISVSHSL
-3748 MNILQLKLLRV
+3748 MNILQIKLLRV

-3764 EVDSP
+3764 EVNSP
-3769 VYHTSNTEGI
+3769 MYHTSNTEGI

-3790 ECIQHICPNLA
+3790 ERIQHICPNLA
-3801 SDSSRDIFQSKM
+3801 SDSWRDIFQSKM

-3851 YEALRKSASHSQA
+3851 YEALQKSASHPQA
-3864 GLCQTDTPVQEVK
+3864 GLRQTDTPVQEVK
-3877 LDGTNRMNCEY
+3877 LGGTNRMNCEH
-3888 SPPQAKEAFK
+3888 SPPQAKEALK
-3898 GMGVTVGYIQKSEER
+3898 GMGVIVGYIQKSEER

-3922 QQHLLTPS
+3922 QQHSLTPS
-3930 ENLLEHTSY
+3930 ENLVEHTSY
-3939 PQNDL
+3939 LQNDP
-3944 WLLPHLTPLAKEALS
+3944 WLLPHLTPLTKE
-3959 EVRSVSSRTKGLDL
+3959 VGSVSSRIKGLDL

-3986 LEWTVHSIPPRQ
+3986 LEWTVPSIPPRQ
-3998 TTKQNTRPPLESF
+3998 TTKQNTRLPLESF
-4011 TKTVKYQ
+4011 TKTVKCQ

-4029 DGAQVTD
+4029 DGAQVID
-4036 SISDVSSPKLRVRK
+4036 SISNVSSPKLRVRK
-4050 NVQLRKAYQKKVQ
+4050 NVQLHKAYQKKVQ

-4089 KDDLKQ
+4089 KNDLKQ
-4095 GVKKGIIHPQR
+4095 GVKKGIVHPQR

-4119 SDGGSP
+4119 TDGGSP
-4125 GNRPELQWS
+4125 GNRTELQWS

-4148 PDLVLT
+4148 PDLILT
-4154 NIYECIP
+4154 SIYDFIP

-4183 IKQPISQ
+4183 IKQPVSQ

-4212 AKKSSLSHILNEKEL
+4212 AKKSSLSRIRNEKEL
-4227 PGLLN
+4227 PGLSN

-4265 LISRTKGGRDKS
+4265 LNSRTKGGRDKS
-4277 GIPWNCLP
+4277 GTPWNCLP

-4309 SNIIESKQ
+4309 SNMIESKQ
-4317 RLPQKKKEDGD
+4317 RLPQKMKEDED

-4382 NKPYVSILSSPHL
+4382 NNPCVSILSSPHL

-4408 GVSGFCLPPLTLQ
+4408 GVSGSCLPPFTLQ
-4421 ELSDAVIICEEPT
+4421 GLSDAVMICGEPT
-4434 DDILSSIERSKYMSQ
+4434 DDILSSIERSKCMSQ

-4454 VEMALEEKRNP
+4454 VEMALEEIRHP
-4465 KRIALEAIQSPIAR
+4465 KRIALEVNQSPIAR

-4485 KKKEEKMQEDK
+4485 K
-4496 DERVGIQR
+4496 
-4504 KSCVSISS
+4504 
-4512 PPYCEVDTR
+4512 
-4521 RKGEAIMLRKTRSSF
+4521 
-4536 LQPKLQGSSDTGNI
+4536 
-4550 AHKKSVY
+4550 
-4557 GDNSN
+4557 
-4562 NVKKAKE
+4562 
-4569 HIMQE
+4569 
-4574 EEGRVKMAKV
+4574 
-4584 LPLEKKK
+4584 
-4591 SPSSQEIQLDIKEQ
+4591 EQ
-4605 KKKIQRIEGEPSV
+4605 KKKIQRIQGEPSV
-4618 ILTRTSIPATS
+4618 ILTCTSIPATS
-4629 FKLDTRIKEA
+4629 FKLDTRKKEE
-4639 DYRAEVRRYS
+4639 DYRAEVTRYS
-4649 LPEPSHQKSSDV
+4649 LPEPSQQKSSDV
-4661 VKKEKKE
+4661 VKKENKE
-4668 FIKGDSTSDVQAAN
+4668 FIKGDITSDVQAAN
-4682 VYMPQKGKDRG
+4682 EYMPQKGEDRG
-4693 KIVNM
+4693 KVVNM

-4714 PLPHVPNSPGRC
+4714 ALPHVPNTPGRC

-4736 RRKDL
+4736 RREDL

-4748 SELDEVLTGPCLPQ
+4748 SELHDVLTEPCLLQ
-4762 FTLSKVIEGKK
+4762 FTLSRVTEGKK
-4773 EKQGVIKP
+4773 EKQRVIKP
-4781 GIPSSWHR
+4781 GIPFSWHR
-4789 ESSKAEKLK
+4789 ESSNAEKLK

-4819 KEEDKANIFV
+4819 KEEGKANIFV
-4829 RDLMHPK
+4829 RNLMHPK

-4915 QDSLPSVQIAPPRS
+4915 QDSLPSVQIAPPKS

-4960 SGTDFKAKTSAPPH
+4960 SGTDFKAKTSSPHH
-4974 VFSVAEH
+4974 VFSVAGH

-5001 QGGTEDL
+5001 QGRTEDL

-5018 SPSVSHHR
+5018 SPSPSHHR

-5034 EDLSAVAGF
+5034 EDLPAVAGF
-5043 SPSPFQLPESS
+5043 SLSPFQLPESS

-5060 YAESSQGISSC
+5060 YADSSQGISSC
-5071 NVIIK
+5071 DGIIK

-5097 RIYPKIITLE
+5097 RLYPKIITLE

-5112 LTHLLSRNRLPL
+5112 LTHLLSRSRLPL
-5124 NVKEQGKEVQDSEGE
+5124 NVKGQGKEVQDSKGE
-5139 PEIVLRETRASLL
+5139 PEMVLRETRASLL

-5166 EDTERIAQS
+5166 EHTERIIQS
-5175 CFSPLKVYD
+5175 CFSPLKIYD

-5197 DGYSLKDKDRLK
+5197 DGYLLKDKDRLK
-5209 TGIEDKVLPSEKADT
+5209 TVIEDKVLPSEKADT

-5237 LKTDTQ
+5237 LKTLSHTR
-5243 DKVLLISM
+5243 
-5251 HQNTKELPLSHIRDT
+5251 ELPLSHIRDT

-5278 RDRKSQGKPPSTVV
+5278 KVQREDSELVTKLKNIYPPLLALPYLKSDTTEGEGIRITKFPLPQAQSKESSEYAETNEGQLSKYVKKLKEHMLHKEEKEREKYVDMNSRVDHNNTDLEAKKSPILLTYNLSDLQWKTKGQEGKVREGKQELGDATLTETCTSKSSLHLDKNTSIREEGMPMLSRPSFPPVNFQKSSGSEEVIHAEPMASDTVISPPKEKQHLPQNREEDGVERGNLKSPKHHEKEMQESKDGPGMVLTKSTSSPSLPALKLDKVQVNNEMLALKRSVLLRISNAGQIVHTYSISGDTTKDVQNEEQPMPEKEEREREKMVDRRGVTHTKDITLKSKKSPSSYMLHRTELHLNTGGIEQKKQESQGKPPSTVV
-5292 RNIYVSKPPTKLKLD
+5292 RNIYVSKPPTKLELD

-5341 KGIGSDVIKRKQHMS
+5341 KGFGSDVIKRKQHMS

-5397 KEPGG
+5397 KGPGE

-5429 ESGSKIDKDTPGIM
+5429 ESGSKIDKDAPGIM

-5448 QQNLQESSDTQK
+5448 QKNLQESSDTQK
-5460 TAIRESAAGES
+5460 TAIRESAAGKS

-5480 VPEEAVQQWTSNFM
+5480 VPEEAMQQWTSNFM
-5494 ISVQRRKEP
+5494 ISVQQRKEP
-5503 PQVKSEGY
+5503 PRVKSEG
-5511 LSRLLLNS
+5511 
-5519 QHEDFYFTGFGTITS
+5519 F
-5534 GKRLECFFSGPEAQR
+5534 
-5549 EKYKPETF
+5549 
-5557 TMVLSFPMMDLT
+5557 
-5569 KIENLKKETETMNN
+5569 
-5583 LNHKISPQVLVSLP
+5583 
-5597 RKLSKDIY
+5597 
-5605 ATLGSPVSSE
+5605 
-5615 GFSASEQ
+5615 
-5622 GAYQQETLSKAS
+5622 
-5634 PGSAESCKFDRPE
+5634 
-5647 EDRRNN
+5647 
-5653 EKISEMSSPK
+5653 
-5663 VLAPQTKESLEKM
+5663 
-5676 NITESNDP
+5676 
-5684 QNIEKEVVMKK
+5684 
-5695 QVLVQSGSGQKTR
+5695 
-5708 VDSSLSLKIPLQNV
+5708 
-5722 KQKTPLEIDMHK
+5722 
-5734 QTTVYPGIQI
+5734 
-5744 LPGIHRDITE
+5744 
-5754 FDAQRGNREQTLL
+5754 
-5767 VPEQEEH
+5767 
-5774 SLESPQ
+5774 
-5780 KSISSCWTFA
+5780 
-5790 VQSGDL
+5790 
-5796 EEKNKTDT
+5796 
-5804 SSTRNLVQKRLQIK
+5804 
-5818 EEILQID
+5818 
-5825 TNIAVHLEEDKIEM
+5825 
-5839 HKHTVV
+5839 
-5845 NLEKET
+5845 
-5851 IKMDTSNTVNLNTAS
+5851 
-5866 LKAEEPQIKSQ
+5866 
-5877 VITHMANS
+5877 
-5885 CLVKQKHKKE
+5885 
-5895 REVSGAKQ
+5895 
-5903 NIQLQKMFQKHVLDS
+5903 
-5918 FYAYIPLSPKFGG
+5918 
-5931 QKGRLTIAD
+5931 
-5940 LKREL
+5940 
-5945 SPKYLNMKTP
+5945 
-5955 KHPVLQILGNTGHG
+5955 
-5969 TPSNRK
+5969 
-5975 KLEYNFNKPKEIA
+5975 
-5988 LWREDASGI
+5988 
-5997 FVRSLS
+5997 
-6003 ISMMSPS
+6003 
-6010 QTKETVKSEINLERA
+6010 
-6025 KRTCLSKFQKKSPN
+6025 
-6039 ASETMKRDSSS
+6039 
-6050 TVKEG
+6050 
-6055 DQNFTKT
+6055 
-6062 VPQDSRPFMVD
+6062 
-6073 ERQMHKLPSVKSEA
+6073 
-6087 NLSSEIYKN
+6087 
-6096 LAPQTKES
+6096 
-6104 VVPRDDISRI
+6104 
-6114 VKEPDLLMIKQEKA
+6114 
-6128 PKPIQTPTEC
+6128 
-6138 PFMSKDPKENVETH
+6138 
-6152 MRSTLNMNSFPPWV
+6152 
-6166 EEPQDE
+6166 
-6172 TQLFDTMEC
+6172 
-6181 ASPPKHRDQ
+6181 
-6190 SEPVQDTAIQKVQQ
+6190 
-6204 QKTSP
+6204 
-6209 GTVPVPPQVKS
+6209 
-6220 NEIKIV
+6220 
-6226 ADSPSAESLLPLYE
+6226 
-6240 AIKNVIESE
+6240 
-6249 VKNMI
+6249 
-6254 RDKFFPNIRE
+6254 
-6264 KVKDNKTDDW
+6264 DDW
-6274 KSPPLAGGPDATSM
+6274 KSPPLAGGPDATYM
-6288 TIHHKLH
+6288 TIHPKLQ
-6295 PKPISE
+6295 PKPILE
-6301 NFTCKEKTKP
+6301 NFTCKEKIKP

-6330 VKQSFQKFNFY
+6330 VKQSFQKFNLY

-6355 PRHKKMFFLSLE
+6355 PRHKKMFFLSLG
-6367 GIDTIEF
+6367 GIDTIEL

-6382 DSPPVSCTK
+6382 DSPPVSCMK
-6391 SLIVNVSRGSEKII
+6391 SLIINVSRGNEKII

-6413 LESGTSPL
+6413 LDSGTSPL

-6447 FSMKTLEIQMKAFP
+6447 SSMKTLEIQMKAFP

-6497 LLLFEE
+6497 LSLFEE
-6503 KSLHQI
+6503 KSLHQV

-6515 KYLHFLLGSP
+6515 KYLRFLLGSP

-6545 VAKRKKIDNSGES
+6545 VAIRKKVDNSGES
-6558 GGLSIDTSLLEEH
+6558 GGLSNGTRPLEEH

-6654 SHSIQNFEDFTDSQT
+6654 SHSIQNFEDFIDSQT

-6689 ECMFSDANPY
+6689 ECIFSDANPY
-6699 LSWKSQNILFELQ
+6699 LNWKSQNILFELQ
-6712 KGMPVEN
+6712 KDTPMEN
-6719 LYKKKIIKT
+6719 LYKKKKIKT

-6741 HIRGY
+6741 HIRGC
-6746 QKHSSIVT
+6746 QKHSSFVT
-6754 PPSYESHKSRKHRS
+6754 PTSYESHKSRKHRSSSEMTPPTYESHKSRKHRS
-6768 SSKMTPPSYESQKSR
+6768 SSKM
-6783 THRSSSKMR
+6783 R
-6792 PPDPWCHSSSN
+6792 PPDLWCHSSLN

-6811 SSVPFSEEKLSQ
+6811 SSIPFSEEKLSQ
-6823 TTRSGKRYSL
+6823 TARSGKCYSL

-6838 SDIKLHLAKSQ
+6838 SDIELHLAKSQ
-6849 GKPHRHSE
+6849 GKPHRHLE
-6857 SKEWKKAKLD
+6857 SKERKKAKLYL
-6867 ISRKNNTP
+6867 SRKNNTP

-6882 TQSKEKHTRKEK
+6882 TQRKEKRTRKEK

-6905 FPSKHKSASKPP
+6905 FPGKHKSASKPP

-6922 FHSEGKQN
+6922 FHSEREQN

-6941 SLEIIPQTVRW
+6941 SPEIIPQTVRW
-6952 TIPPNTLR
+6952 TIPRNILR
-6960 KKNFRIPLV
+6960 KKNFRSPLV

-6986 GSLLGSFSLARQK
+6986 GSLLGSFSLVRQK

>member
-1 KEDSCLK
+1 MATLFIIFLGIIFAIILIKICTAFQKKPALRPEKDNTDAHKKEDSCLK

-30 RTITSSLTSEGNEV
+30 RTITSSLTSEGNEG

-67 LSHFSES
+67 VSHFSES
-74 HEPSSDGTSSSLSL
+74 REPSSDGTSSSLSL
-88 FHSEVQGNFPRCRG
+88 FHSEVQEIFPRCRG

-116 KLFSTMKDNENK
+116 KLFSIMKANENK

-143 IIIESEDIDVAPC
+143 IIIESEDLDVAPC
-156 PPAHLLL
+156 PPAHLFL
-163 SRNQVRLLEEN
+163 SRDQVRLLEEN

-203 QNQHSVRRDISA
+203 QNQHSVRMDISA

-242 QLVNNQVSINS
+242 QLVNNQESINS
-253 QPDIKARYVALP
+253 QPDIKARYIALP

-273 SSSTQDSFQTQ
+273 CSSTQDSFQTQ
-284 DRDRSQHLVQVP
+284 DRDRSQHLVLVP
-296 HSVETQDSVK
+296 HSVETQDSIK

-339 IFNNARHLVLTA
+339 IFNNARHLVLTL
-351 SPNSVAKV
+351 SPNSVAEV

-372 QIASSE
+372 QIASSK

-414 LPQKSK
+414 PPQKSK
-420 KTPTSWVFQITVCH
+420 KTPTSRVFQIIVCH
-434 TSEYSKLRHSYKTK
+434 TSECNKLRHRYKTK

-453 QRKGISGLAL
+453 QRKGISGIAL
-463 RLIYAFKLVPPYI
+463 CLIYAFKLVPPYI

-522 GSTKNEKH
+522 GPTKNEKH

-553 MVNIYQQKAPC
+553 MVNTYKQKAPC

-583 QAKEMDITEF
+583 QAKEMDIAEF
-593 RAPNSEKTSDLH
+593 CAPNSEKTSDLH
-605 IAKHEAPL
+605 IAKHETPL
-613 EEAISAPL
+613 EEAISAAL

-630 ESDRRMKTCEDLKS
+630 DSDRRKKTWEDLKS

-669 PKGNTHEKEDF
+669 PKGNTQEKEDF

-685 ESSDVNLLISLGT
+685 ESSDVNLLISLVT

-723 KKPLIVNVTEDGDL
+723 EKPLIVNVTEDGDL

-758 ISDAFHDATHTA
+758 ISDAFHDATHSA
-770 LSEPPHMEMQSGLK
+770 LSEPPHMETQSGLK
-784 TETDTSRIGLS
+784 TKTDTSRIGLS

-809 TWSAEYIEKRCI
+809 TWSAEYIEKSCI

-857 PKCVK
+857 PKYVK

-867 SCSESRTTQNEE
+867 SCSDSRTTHNEE

-907 KVKQSTDR
+907 KVKQSTDGP
-915 STGRETADPV
+915 TGRENADPV
-925 HPLTVSQ
+925 HPLTVSE

-938 ETTEHGVPLCGSPR
+938 ETTEHGVAFCGSPG
-952 KPLDDQITEEKEDL
+952 KPLDDQIAEEKEDF

-976 SLHRRMLPLSSEKRQ
+976 SFHRGMLPLSNVKRQ
-991 RIRKKLPETKNVR
+991 RIRKKLPETKNVL
-1004 CLNRVITKV
+1004 CLNCVIMKV

-1019 RRRRLRDDFKI
+1019 RRRRLRGDFKI

-1037 DETVADML
+1037 DKTVAHMF

-1055 LPYIIT
+1055 LPHIRT
-1061 NSRLNAENHSHTK
+1061 HSRLNAENHSHTK
-1074 LKQEIS
+1074 VKQEIS

-1097 SGDTPEAA
+1097 SGDTTEVA
-1105 KLQDEVSGEKE
+1105 KLQDEVSGDKE

-1122 LEDRWNLRLD
+1122 LEDCWNLRLD

-1180 DLRCTAHSEMP
+1180 DLRCTADSEMP

-1204 TTRESDVP
+1204 TTRDSDVP

-1220 MVYSFAETKAE
+1220 MVYSFEETKAE
-1231 LPKDLPAIFPE
+1231 LPKDLPEIFPE
-1242 TFNCHMPVLSHSK
+1242 TFNCHMPVLPHSK

-1306 KINQANGLAYE
+1306 KVNQANGLVYE

-1346 LAHEGRPQYVDFFDK
+1346 LAGEGRPQYVDFFDK
-1361 SSAFYDREG
+1361 SSAFCDREE

-1375 EEEEQKTS
+1375 EEEEQKTL
-1383 LVTAPQHTQC
+1383 LVTAPKYNQY

-1420 DIQHRTCFTQI
+1420 DIQHRTCFTQT

-1467 PEAGNSSLDK
+1467 P
-1477 LLNTTTECGL
+1477 
-1487 PSGGNLK
+1487 
-1494 RELDSYFVG
+1494 
-1503 KNSELPEN
+1503 
-1511 LQVTFPRFSDSV
+1511 
-1523 DPFVSKS
+1523 
-1530 KRKKNILKLAR
+1530 
-1541 KQKTVSRRYRTMREQ
+1541 
-1556 KPSILHMLNGRQS
+1556 
-1569 KALQCNLKTKMKNP
+1569 
-1583 QQNKNIADAFLDIIH
+1583 
-1598 FKVPTLPNIKMSIG
+1598 
-1612 LNVET
+1612 
-1617 DMQTV
+1617 
-1622 TRLSHMQLV
+1622 
-1631 QGKSPNGRKICCPD
+1631 
-1645 SINMSSLSNSVKDG
+1645 
-1659 EEKAGEQDLPAPETS
+1659 KAGEQDLPAPETS
-1674 QGLIFNIYQKKNHD
+1674 QGLIFNIYQKKDHD
-1688 LVKSHEE
+1688 LVKSDEE

-1721 CPTLDQFQL
+1721 CPTLDQFQI

-1737 RFSPP
+1737 RFPPP

-1747 KIDEHIFSAR
+1747 EIDEQIFSAR

-1796 RNFKQYSDLKTL
+1796 RNFKQYSDMKTL
-1808 MKPKCGIL
+1808 MKPKCGIS
-1816 KAKKPSISNMF
+1816 KAKKPSISNML
-1827 NIRGGASP
+1827 NIKGGASP

-1846 TKIKEVDEG
+1846 TKMKEVDQG

-1866 SIIPAVNRYS
+1866 SVIPAINRYS
-1876 KREREKNM
+1876 KRERDKNM
-1884 LLGEKRLSSKQVKRE
+1884 LGEKRLSSKQVKRE
-1899 ISPHEGNITPGDT
+1899 ISPHEGNITPDDT

-1926 QEMLLKIIPQHSQH
+1926 QEMLLKIIPQYSQH
-1940 FVFCS
+1940 FIFCS

-2000 ASSTLPFLK
+2000 ANATLPFLK
-2009 SKESLIRRVLID
+2009 SQESLTGPVLID
-2021 TMKCDVPSNG
+2021 TTKCDVPSNG
-2031 RCTGDLYDHGKEEK
+2031 RCTGDLYDHGKQEK
-2045 TEFKEDLQA
+2045 AEFKEEVQA
-2054 TVLGSLDA
+2054 TVL
-2062 STPDLFESKRQR
+2062 
-2074 KTLTCRAL
+2074 
-2082 KSKMSPRCVIMKTRK
+2082 
-2097 SPISQIFNIPGNG
+2097 
-2110 CLKAL
+2110 
-2115 PPKTLKSQIVDF
+2115 
-2127 LIQIKYSGVLED
+2127 
-2139 LTAER
+2139 
-2144 KEGVAQ
+2144 
-2150 ELPAAIPEVLDLSTL
+2150 
-2165 ALPVSKRKRNNSKLT
+2165 
-2180 DKRNKMSPKC
+2180 
-2190 VTLKAKKTPI
+2190 
-2200 SKTFSVTKRGAPSR
+2200 
-2214 GRQLE
+2214 
-2219 CNFKTMRKQGQS
+2219 
-2231 VAAVILNAFSSPM
+2231 
-2244 AVSLDMKV
+2244 
-2252 HNRSKVEMDMPWK
+2252 
-2265 MRFSHEL
+2265 
-2272 QHQGQWPDGERASC
+2272 
-2286 PYSRGEKGR
+2286 
-2295 ASNVRKEVKD
+2295 
-2305 LGGEAAPWNSQH
+2305 
-2317 LTIHAPNM
+2317 
-2325 KEPRFVKSDLK
+2325 
-2336 WKYSARK
+2336 
-2343 KIPESLTIAQE
+2343 
-2354 LQQHTLFTQS
+2354 
-2364 VLHSVSCSI
+2364 
-2373 LNSLPFEKLPKR
+2373 
-2385 TKPQSPKILSPMTGK
+2385 
-2400 SLSEPLIVKAPTDT
+2400 
-2414 LSERGPAKE
+2414 
-2423 LASSIPEE
+2423 
-2431 KIGLPKDLRVRTLKS
+2431 
-2446 FGIYMPAS
+2446 
-2454 PKIKR
+2454 
-2459 LRNAALTP
+2459 
-2467 KSRTGKAQM
+2467 
-2476 ASILKTTNITRSG
+2476 
-2489 APSHGKEQVYTL
+2489 
-2501 DDMAKEISQS
+2501 
-2511 MSNIFM
+2511 
-2517 NTFFSPTPVLPAIKT
+2517 
-2532 HKKLKAKK
+2532 
-2540 DPLSKKVNIIQL
+2540 
-2552 KQEEGKRVCKY
+2552 
-2563 TSNKWS
+2563 
-2569 ISSSTSESRSQN
+2569 
-2581 EKEKKGKEVLF
+2581 
-2592 EAGLQFL
+2592 
-2599 NRTGSRKDQNMLIT
+2599 
-2613 EREAWQQA
+2613 
-2621 LALENMLEFI
+2621 
-2631 CSPLTIPFQTE
+2631 
-2642 ELKKNILPQT
+2642 
-2652 DILHRISEKSSRLK
+2652 
-2666 RGKAMFDGLL
+2666 
-2676 IDETVYRTTSDQSPT
+2676 
-2691 RKLDV
+2691 
-2696 PSAASLQLEGEEE
+2696 
-2709 DIKTQKITKYTVDQN
+2709 
-2724 IPPPKSGVS
+2724 
-2733 VLGDPY
+2733 
-2739 NESSRRKVGGR
+2739 
-2750 IAKKHKELPRDLLT
+2750 
-2764 ISMMSVLPESKRQKK
+2764 
-2779 ALKFPGRKDLMG
+2779 
-2791 PKCITAKAK
+2791 
-2800 KPLFSQVLNITK
+2800 
-2812 DGHLYCR
+2812 
-2819 KEEEGHLKSMIKDMQ
+2819 
-2834 QNRGIGDAF
+2834 
-2843 LSPTPVSTDNK
+2843 
-2854 IDIEIDSTPKTGT
+2854 
-2867 DRPRVKIYNHTY
+2867 
-2879 PELEKSPSDGEAWE
+2879 ELEKSPSDGEAWE
-2893 ANLADTQS
+2893 ANVTDTQS
-2901 RSSNTGKMNVPRKKE
+2901 RSSNTGKMNVPHRKE

-2921 EMLAESIL
+2921 EMLTESVL
-2929 HYSQHFHFSSH
+2929 HYSQHFHLSSH

-2956 SEGRRTWNLS
+2956 SECRRTWNLS

-2976 HIRETILEPVS
+2976 HVRETVLETVS
-2987 RNVMNFIRVQTLK
+2987 RNMMNFIRVQTLK
-3000 KSLHTQEGI
+3000 KCLHTQEGI
-3009 QYMILK
+3009 QYMVGLKTPFPKARKSETGSIQCDGLWDGNPRRKWDCPISKKKTWNQSDLVRTVLKPLDFSSLDSSEPKRQSYTLEVADKKNTVSPKQVILEAEKPSILQVLNSTRCLIGIHRKKPHKVKYKIRERQWNESVRETLLLTTEGAKIPTPKLVIDQLSFNTAAKDTLYNDRTRHKNLGGLITEKKAESEENSATTLLGPLDLFTPVLSDSESQINTVQEKIILNPRCLALKKKEPLISQILK

-3032 KTKMKEIWQGKNVAV
+3032 KTKMKAIWQGKNVAV
-3047 IFTNAIYFALDTSD
+3047 IFTNAIYFTLDTSD
-3061 VKRQSRFKTE
+3061 IKRQSRFKTE
-3071 IDRVSRFSPVQPTHM
+3071 IDRISRFSPVQPTHM
-3086 ESPVESRVILQSVNA
+3086 ELPVESRVILQSVNA
-3101 TGHAALSINKEQEQE
+3101 TVHAALSISKEQEQE
-3116 QRMDIEREKTVLSA
+3116 QEQEVGIEREKTVLNA

-3136 ASTSIPPHIK
+3136 ASMSIPPHIK

-3183 FGTPPQNTQPSEFL
+3183 FGTPPQNTQPFEFL

-3203 PYVSGTIQN
+3203 PCVSGTIQN

-3218 PKYPKIIKHKA
+3218 PKYPKIIKQKA

-3242 EQVKLKAKKPLVS
+3242 EQVKSKAKKPLVS

-3280 PGFQQGKAEVEL
+3280 PGFQQGKAEVEFI
-3292 VLKTICDSGSIP
+3292 LKTICDSGSSP
-3304 PHIQALMEAERE
+3304 PQIQALMEAERE
-3316 KGKAQRLTHIPP
+3316 KGKAQRLIHIPP

-3354 NIKTLKHYIR
+3354 NIKPLKQYIR
-3364 EQEEKYQ
+3364 EQEEEYQ

-3382 YRFVMSQPLKKEPD
+3382 YRFVMSQPLKEPD
-3396 DVKFTVDLKREVYP
+3396 DVKFTDLKREVYP
-3410 DRHSQKRE
+3410 DRHSRKRE

-3437 LITPGVKEGGGDM
+3437 LITPGVKEGDEDM
-3450 AQHPFPTLQW
+3450 TQHPFPTPQW

-3515 ESPHLENTGKVSEEG
+3515 ETPHLKNTVKVSEEG
-3530 TYIDRKNISHLLG
+3530 MHIDRKNISHLLG

-3564 NVEAQQYMS
+3564 NVEAQRYMS

-3607 NTTGK
+3607 NATGQ
-3612 ENVNMPIV
+3612 ENVNIPIV

-3647 SKKQWAK
+3647 SKKWRAK

-3683 KKEISARG
+3683 KKEVSAKG

-3717 SEGINLHIGGRK
+3717 SEGINLHIRGRK

-3734 NTCKALLTSVSHSL
+3734 NTCKALPTSVSHSL
-3748 MNILQLKLLRV
+3748 MNILQIKLLRV

-3769 VYHTSNTEGI
+3769 TYLTSNTEGI
-3779 GLPIAGREEQP
+3779 GFPIAGREEQP
-3790 ECIQHICPNLA
+3790 ERIQHICPNLA

-3813 LCEKK
+3813 LYEKK

-3842 KGDQQEKCT
+3842 KGDQQEKST
-3851 YEALRKSASHSQA
+3851 YEALPKCASHSQA
-3864 GLCQTDTPVQEVK
+3864 GLRQTDTPAQEVK

-3888 SPPQAKEAFK
+3888 SPPQAKEALK
-3898 GMGVTVGYIQKSEER
+3898 GMGVIVGYIQKSEER

-3939 PQNDL
+3939 PQNDP
-3944 WLLPHLTPLAKEALS
+3944 WLLPHLTPPTKEALS
-3959 EVRSVSSRTKGLDL
+3959 EVGSVSSRTKGLDL
-3973 ISKDQLNTGCEYG
+3973 ISKDQLNTGCEHG
-3986 LEWTVHSIPPRQ
+3986 LEWTVPSIPPRQ

-4018 NVSLPKGEKSL
+4018 NVSLSKGEQSL
-4029 DGAQVTD
+4029 DGAQVID
-4036 SISDVSSPKLRVRK
+4036 SISNVSSPKLRVRK
-4050 NVQLRKAYQKKVQ
+4050 NVQLHKVYQKKVQ

-4089 KDDLKQ
+4089 KNDLKQ

-4119 SDGGSP
+4119 TDGGSP
-4125 GNRPELQWS
+4125 GNRTELQWS

-4154 NIYECIP
+4154 NIYEFIP

-4183 IKQPISQ
+4183 IRQLISQ

-4212 AKKSSLSHILNEKEL
+4212 AKKSSLSRILSEKEL

-4265 LISRTKGGRDKS
+4265 LNSRTKGGRDKS
-4277 GIPWNCLP
+4277 GTPWNCLP

-4301 ESINRDSL
+4301 QSINRDSL

-4317 RLPQKKKEDGD
+4317 CLPQKKKEDGD

-4335 IRGCKCAPFKR
+4335 IRGCRCAPFKR

-4382 NKPYVSILSSPHL
+4382 NKPCVSILSSPHL
-4395 EWGPAVKEEAYMR
+4395 KRGPAVKQEAYMR

-4421 ELSDAVIICEEPT
+4421 GLSDAVIICGEPT
-4434 DDILSSIERSKYMSQ
+4434 DDILSSIERSKCMSQ

-4454 VEMALEEKRNP
+4454 VEMALEEIRNP
-4465 KRIALEAIQSPIAR
+4465 KRIALEANQSPIAR

-4536 LQPKLQGSSDTGNI
+4536 LQPKLQDSSDTGNI

-4605 KKKIQRIEGEPSV
+4605 KKKIQRIQGEPSV
-4618 ILTRTSIPATS
+4618 ILTCTSIPATS
-4629 FKLDTRIKEA
+4629 FKLDTRIKEE
-4639 DYRAEVRRYS
+4639 DYRAEVTRYS
-4649 LPEPSHQKSSDV
+4649 LSEPSQQKSSDV
-4661 VKKEKKE
+4661 VTKENKG
-4668 FIKGDSTSDVQAAN
+4668 FIKGDVTSDVQAAN
-4682 VYMPQKGKDRG
+4682 EYMPQKGEDRG

-4714 PLPHVPNSPGRC
+4714 ALPHVPNTPGRC

-4736 RRKDL
+4736 RREDL

-4748 SELDEVLTGPCLPQ
+4748 SELDEVLTEPCLPQ

-4789 ESSKAEKLK
+4789 ESSNAEKLK
-4798 YTLSPVNDISSDL
+4798 YTLSAVNDISSDL

-4836 CLALKAKKSPLFHI
+4836 CLALKAKKSPLFHT
-4850 LKAKKLQVNIKEQ
+4850 LQAKKLQVNIKEQ

-4877 LSKICPFVT
+4877 LSKIFPFVT

-4915 QDSLPSVQIAPPRS
+4915 QDSLPSVQIATPKS

-4947 RVQTAAMSGSVHA
+4947 RVQTAAMSSSVRA
-4960 SGTDFKAKTSAPPH
+4960 SGTDFKAKTSSPPH

-5001 QGGTEDL
+5001 QGRTEDL

-5018 SPSVSHHR
+5018 SPSPSHHR

-5034 EDLSAVAGF
+5034 EDLPAVAGF

-5060 YAESSQGISSC
+5060 YADSSQGISSC
-5071 NVIIK
+5071 NGIIK

-5087 VRVKT
+5087 LRVKT

-5124 NVKEQGKEVQDSEGE
+5124 NVKEQGKEVQDSKGE
-5139 PEIVLRETRASLL
+5139 PEMVLRETRASLL

-5166 EDTERIAQS
+5166 EDTERITQS
-5175 CFSPLKVYD
+5175 CFLPLKICD

-5197 DGYSLKDKDRLK
+5197 DGYLLKDEDRLK

-5243 DKVLLISM
+5243 DKVLLISL
-5251 HQNTKELPLSHIRDT
+5251 HQNAKELPLSHIRDT

-5278 RDRKSQGKPPSTVV
+5278 KVQRDDSELVTKLKNIYTSLLALPYLKSDTTEGEGYMIIITKLPLPLAQSKESSEYAETSEGQLSKDVKKLKEHMLHKEEKEREKYVDMNSTVDHNNMDFKAKESPILLTYNLSDLQWKTKGQEGKVQEDKREPGDAILTETCTSKSSPLRLDKNTSIREEGMPMLSRPSFPPVNFQKSSGSEDVVHAEPMASDTIISPPKEKQHLPQNKEEDGVERGNLMSPKHHEKEMQESKDGPGMVLTKSSTSSPSLPALKLDKEVQVNDEMLALKRSVLPRISYAGEMVHTDSISGDVTKDVQNLTKSSTSSPSLPALKLDKEVQVNNEMLALKRSVLLRISYTGEIVHTHSISADTMKVGQNLTKCSASSPSLPALRTDKEIQVDNEMLALKRSVLLRISNAGQIVHTYSISGGTMKDVQNEEQPMPEKEEREREKTVGRRGAMHTKDITWKSKKSPSSYMLHRTELHLNIGGVEQKKQESQGKPPSTVV
-5292 RNIYVSKPPTKLKLD
+5292 RNIYVSKPPTKLELD

-5329 SALSDAKKRPDT
+5329 SALSDAKKRPAT
-5341 KGIGSDVIKRKQHMS
+5341 KGIGSDVRKRKQHMS
-5356 EKEKKYDVKKV
+5356 EKEKKYDVKKG

-5397 KEPGG
+5397 KVPGE

-5410 PCMVLTRTFL
+5410 PCTVLTRTFL

-5429 ESGSKIDKDTPGIM
+5429 ESGSKIDQDAPGIM
-5443 GSSRP
+5443 GSSCP

-5460 TAIRESAAGES
+5460 TAIRESAAGKS

-5480 VPEEAVQQWTSNFM
+5480 VPEEAMQQWTSNFV

-5503 PQVKSEGY
+5503 PRVKSEGD
-5511 LSRLLLNS
+5511 LSRLLLNP
-5519 QHEDFYFTGFGTITS
+5519 QHEDFYFTGFDTITS

-5569 KIENLKKETETMNN
+5569 KIENLKKETEIMNN

-5597 RKLSKDIY
+5597 RKLSKDTY

-5622 GAYQQETLSKAS
+5622 GACQQETSSKAS

-5744 LPGIHRDITE
+5744 LPGIHMDITE

-5767 VPEQEEH
+5767 VPEEEEH
-5774 SLESPQ
+5774 SLESLQ
-5780 KSISSCWTFA
+5780 KSISFCWTFA
-5790 VQSGDL
+5790 LQSGDL
-5796 EEKNKTDT
+5796 EEKKETDT

-5818 EEILQID
+5818 EEILKID
-5825 TNIAVHLEEDKIEM
+5825 TNIAVHLKEDKIEM

-5851 IKMDTSNTVNLNTAS
+5851 IKVDTSNTVNLNTAS
-5866 LKAEEPQIKSQ
+5866 LKAEEPQMKTQ

-5885 CLVKQKHKKE
+5885 CLIKQKHKKE

-5955 KHPVLQILGNTGHG
+5955 KHPVLQIIGNTGHG

-5975 KLEYNFNKPKEIA
+5975 KLEYNFNKPKKIA

-6003 ISMMSPS
+6003 ISIMSPS
-6010 QTKETVKSEINLERA
+6010 QTKETVKSETNLERA
-6025 KRTCLSKFQKKSPN
+6025 KRTRLSKFQKSPN
-6039 ASETMKRDSSS
+6039 TSETVKRGSSS

-6062 VPQDSRPFMVD
+6062 VPQDSQPFMVD
-6073 ERQMHKLPSVKSEA
+6073 EQQMHKLPSVKSEA
-6087 NLSSEIYKN
+6087 NLSSEIYRN

-6104 VVPRDDISRI
+6104 VVPGDHISRI

-6128 PKPIQTPTEC
+6128 PKCIKTRTEC
-6138 PFMSKDPKENVETH
+6138 PFMSEDPKENVEIH
-6152 MRSTLNMNSFPPWV
+6152 KKSTLNMNSFPPWV

-6181 ASPPKHRDQ
+6181 ASPPKH
-6190 SEPVQDTAIQKVQQ
+6190 
-6204 QKTSP
+6204 
-6209 GTVPVPPQVKS
+6209 
-6220 NEIKIV
+6220 
-6226 ADSPSAESLLPLYE
+6226 
-6240 AIKNVIESE
+6240 
-6249 VKNMI
+6249 
-6254 RDKFFPNIRE
+6254 
-6264 KVKDNKTDDW
+6264 
-6274 KSPPLAGGPDATSM
+6274 
-6288 TIHHKLH
+6288 
-6295 PKPISE
+6295 
-6301 NFTCKEKTKP
+6301 
-6311 TNHLESK
+6311 
-6318 APEIKLNLIPEV
+6318 
-6330 VKQSFQKFNFY
+6330 
-6341 QKLAISKHNSWKLY
+6341 
-6355 PRHKKMFFLSLE
+6355 
-6367 GIDTIEF
+6367 
-6374 NLKHKYQK
+6374 
-6382 DSPPVSCTK
+6382 
-6391 SLIVNVSRGSEKII
+6391 
-6405 TKLKSINE
+6405 
-6413 LESGTSPL
+6413 
-6421 TSAREMTLPHILQ
+6421 
-6434 NYSVGEKN
+6434 
-6442 KLLIH
+6442 
-6447 FSMKTLEIQMKAFP
+6447 
-6461 RIVRESY
+6461 
-6468 TMARAQD
+6468 
-6475 GRKPLSK
+6475 K
-6482 CIHSGVKVPKRKNRV
+6482 CIHSGVKVPKRKNGV

-6545 VAKRKKIDNSGES
+6545 VAIHKKVDNSGES
-6558 GGLSIDTSLLEEH
+6558 GHLSIDTRPLEEH
-6571 ISFKKQSFHENS
+6571 ISFKKQSFHEN

-6606 QKDTM
+6606 RKDTM

-6628 HVWFQETNTCESVD
+6628 HVLFQEINTCESVD
-6642 LKTQEKTQDLVD
+6642 LKTLEKTQDLID

-6669 NIESSDNLEEC
+6669 NTESSDNLQEC

-6689 ECMFSDANPY
+6689 ECMFLDANSY
-6699 LSWKSQNILFELQ
+6699 LSWKSQTSLFELQ
-6712 KGMPVEN
+6712 KDMPVEN
-6719 LYKKKIIKT
+6719 LYKKNKIKT

-6741 HIRGY
+6741 HIRGC
-6746 QKHSSIVT
+6746 QKHSSIVTPPSYESHKTRKHRSSSKMT

-6768 SSKMTPPSYESQKSR
+6768 SSKM
-6783 THRSSSKMR
+6783 RS
-6792 PPDPWCHSSSN
+6792 PDSWCHSSLN
-6803 TVEVLSVS
+6803 TVEVFSVS
-6811 SSVPFSEEKLSQ
+6811 SSVLFSEEKLSQ
-6823 TTRSGKRYSL
+6823 TTRSGKHYPL
-6833 VPLME
+6833 VPLTE
-6838 SDIKLHLAKSQ
+6838 SDIKSQFAKSQ

-6857 SKEWKKAKLD
+6857 SKEQKKAKLD
-6867 ISRKNNTP
+6867 LSRKNNTP
-6875 WECDDSY
+6875 WECEDSY

-6922 FHSEGKQN
+6922 FHSERTQN

-6952 TIPPNTLR
+6952 TIPPNILR
-6960 KKNFRIPLV
+6960 RKNFRIPLV

-6986 GSLLGSFSLARQK
+6986 GSLLGSFSLVRQK

>member
-1 KEDSCLK
+1 MSKQFYFLKKVGGLETNAFLTLWDLLESWTSQDNWMAILFIIFLGIIFEIVLIKICTAFQKKPALPSEKNNTDAHKKEDSCLK
-8 SMKFD
+8 SMKFG

-30 RTITSSLTSEGNEV
+30 RTITSSLTSEGNEG
-44 NFGDRVSLPDEPTR
+44 NSGDRVSLPDEPTR

-67 LSHFSES
+67 ISHFSES

-88 FHSEVQGNFPRCRG
+88 FHSEVREIFPRCRG

-116 KLFSTMKDNENK
+116 KLSSIMKANENK

-143 IIIESEDIDVAPC
+143 IIIESEDIDVAPH
-156 PPAHLLL
+156 PPAHLFL
-163 SRNQVRLLEEN
+163 SRDQVRLLEEN
-174 VRNQIPLKSKAT
+174 VRNKMPLTSKAT

-203 QNQHSVRRDISA
+203 QNQHSVRMDISA

-242 QLVNNQVSINS
+242 QLVNNQESINS

-273 SSSTQDSFQTQ
+273 TSSTQGSFQTQ
-284 DRDRSQHLVQVP
+284 HRDRSQHLVQVP
-296 HSVETQDSVK
+296 HSVETQDSIK

-339 IFNNARHLVLTA
+339 IFNNARHLVLTL

-359 MPQLKSVKTKGQK
+359 MPQLKSIKTKGQK
-372 QIASSE
+372 QIASSK

-414 LPQKSK
+414 PPQKSK
-420 KTPTSWVFQITVCH
+420 KTSTSPVFQITVCH
-434 TSEYSKLRHSYKTK
+434 TSECSKLRHRYKTK

-453 QRKGISGLAL
+453 QRKGVSGIAL
-463 RLIYAFKLVPPYI
+463 CRTYAFKLVPPYI
-476 RKYSRKRLAKFM
+476 RKYSRKRLVKFM

-553 MVNIYQQKAPC
+553 MVNAYKQKAPC

-583 QAKEMDITEF
+583 QTKEIDIAEF
-593 RAPNSEKTSDLH
+593 CAPNSEKTSDLH
-605 IAKHEAPL
+605 IAKHETPL

-630 ESDRRMKTCEDLKS
+630 ESDRRKKTWEDLKS
-644 TENSHLLLTSGE
+644 TENSHLLLTNGE

-669 PKGNTHEKEDF
+669 PKGNTHEKDF

-704 EQSAGV
+704 EQSAGG

-770 LSEPPHMEMQSGLK
+770 LSEPPHMETQSGLK
-784 TETDTSRIGLS
+784 TKTDTSRIGLS

-842 QLTPGFR
+842 QLTAGFR
-849 FSLQLKQK
+849 LSLQLKQK
-857 PKCVK
+857 PKYVK
-862 FEIGQ
+862 FEIGH

-915 STGRETADPV
+915 PTGRETADPV
-925 HPLTVSQ
+925 HPLTVSE

-938 ETTEHGVPLCGSPR
+938 ETTEHGVALCGSPG
-952 KPLDDQITEEKEDL
+952 KPLDDQTAEKKEDL

-976 SLHRRMLPLSSEKRQ
+976 SFHRRMLPLSSVKRR
-991 RIRKKLPETKNVR
+991 RIRKKLPETKNVL
-1004 CLNRVITKV
+1004 CLNRVIMKV

-1019 RRRRLRDDFKI
+1019 HRRRLRGDFKI

-1037 DETVADML
+1037 ETVADML
-1045 LNVID
+1045 LSVLD

-1055 LPYIIT
+1055 LPHIRT
-1061 NSRLNAENHSHTK
+1061 HSRLNAENHSHTK

-1105 KLQDEVSGEKE
+1105 KLQDEMSGDRE

-1122 LEDRWNLRLD
+1122 LEDCWNLRLD

-1141 KKEMQQPIT
+1141 KKEMQQPVT
-1150 LAEIMMESVYSAIT
+1150 FAEIMMESVYSAIT

-1220 MVYSFAETKAE
+1220 MVYSFTETKAE

-1242 TFNCHMPVLSHSK
+1242 TFICHMPVLSHSK

-1292 HRKKLESD
+1292 HRKELESD

-1306 KINQANGLAYE
+1306 KINQANGLVYE

-1331 GETNSFCHAQVKLQG
+1331 EETNSFCHAQVKLQG
-1346 LAHEGRPQYVDFFDK
+1346 LAGEGRPQYVDFFDK
-1361 SSAFYDREG
+1361 SSAFYDREE

-1375 EEEEQKTS
+1375 EEEEQKTL
-1383 LVTAPQHTQC
+1383 LVTAPQHTQY

-1420 DIQHRTCFTQI
+1420 DIQHRTCFTQT
-1431 ALQTGLQMGPREA
+1431 ALQTGLQMGPQEA

-1467 PEAGNSSLDK
+1467 PEA
-1477 LLNTTTECGL
+1477 
-1487 PSGGNLK
+1487 
-1494 RELDSYFVG
+1494 
-1503 KNSELPEN
+1503 
-1511 LQVTFPRFSDSV
+1511 Q
-1523 DPFVSKS
+1523 
-1530 KRKKNILKLAR
+1530 
-1541 KQKTVSRRYRTMREQ
+1541 
-1556 KPSILHMLNGRQS
+1556 
-1569 KALQCNLKTKMKNP
+1569 
-1583 QQNKNIADAFLDIIH
+1583 
-1598 FKVPTLPNIKMSIG
+1598 
-1612 LNVET
+1612 
-1617 DMQTV
+1617 
-1622 TRLSHMQLV
+1622 
-1631 QGKSPNGRKICCPD
+1631 
-1645 SINMSSLSNSVKDG
+1645 
-1659 EEKAGEQDLPAPETS
+1659 EQDLPAPETCP
-1674 QGLIFNIYQKKNHD
+1674 GLIFNIYQKKDHD
-1688 LVKSHEE
+1688 LVKSDEE

-1704 QVQPQTHFAQI
+1704 QVQPQTHFAQT

-1747 KIDEHIFSAR
+1747 KIDEQIVSER

-1796 RNFKQYSDLKTL
+1796 RNFKQYSDMKTL
-1808 MKPKCGIL
+1808 MRPKCGIL
-1816 KAKKPSISNMF
+1816 KAKKPSISNML
-1827 NIRGGASP
+1827 NIKAGASP

-1846 TKIKEVDEG
+1846 TKMKEVGQG

-1860 DRYSLT
+1860 ARYSLT

-1884 LLGEKRLSSKQVKRE
+1884 LGGKRLSSKQVKQE

-1940 FVFCS
+1940 FIFCS

-2009 SKESLIRRVLID
+2009 SKESLIGRVLID

-2045 TEFKEDLQA
+2045 AEFKEYVQA
-2054 TVLGSLDA
+2054 TVL
-2062 STPDLFESKRQR
+2062 
-2074 KTLTCRAL
+2074 
-2082 KSKMSPRCVIMKTRK
+2082 
-2097 SPISQIFNIPGNG
+2097 
-2110 CLKAL
+2110 
-2115 PPKTLKSQIVDF
+2115 
-2127 LIQIKYSGVLED
+2127 
-2139 LTAER
+2139 
-2144 KEGVAQ
+2144 
-2150 ELPAAIPEVLDLSTL
+2150 
-2165 ALPVSKRKRNNSKLT
+2165 
-2180 DKRNKMSPKC
+2180 
-2190 VTLKAKKTPI
+2190 
-2200 SKTFSVTKRGAPSR
+2200 
-2214 GRQLE
+2214 
-2219 CNFKTMRKQGQS
+2219 
-2231 VAAVILNAFSSPM
+2231 
-2244 AVSLDMKV
+2244 
-2252 HNRSKVEMDMPWK
+2252 
-2265 MRFSHEL
+2265 
-2272 QHQGQWPDGERASC
+2272 
-2286 PYSRGEKGR
+2286 
-2295 ASNVRKEVKD
+2295 
-2305 LGGEAAPWNSQH
+2305 
-2317 LTIHAPNM
+2317 
-2325 KEPRFVKSDLK
+2325 
-2336 WKYSARK
+2336 
-2343 KIPESLTIAQE
+2343 
-2354 LQQHTLFTQS
+2354 
-2364 VLHSVSCSI
+2364 
-2373 LNSLPFEKLPKR
+2373 
-2385 TKPQSPKILSPMTGK
+2385 
-2400 SLSEPLIVKAPTDT
+2400 
-2414 LSERGPAKE
+2414 
-2423 LASSIPEE
+2423 
-2431 KIGLPKDLRVRTLKS
+2431 
-2446 FGIYMPAS
+2446 
-2454 PKIKR
+2454 
-2459 LRNAALTP
+2459 
-2467 KSRTGKAQM
+2467 
-2476 ASILKTTNITRSG
+2476 
-2489 APSHGKEQVYTL
+2489 
-2501 DDMAKEISQS
+2501 
-2511 MSNIFM
+2511 
-2517 NTFFSPTPVLPAIKT
+2517 
-2532 HKKLKAKK
+2532 
-2540 DPLSKKVNIIQL
+2540 
-2552 KQEEGKRVCKY
+2552 
-2563 TSNKWS
+2563 
-2569 ISSSTSESRSQN
+2569 
-2581 EKEKKGKEVLF
+2581 
-2592 EAGLQFL
+2592 
-2599 NRTGSRKDQNMLIT
+2599 
-2613 EREAWQQA
+2613 
-2621 LALENMLEFI
+2621 
-2631 CSPLTIPFQTE
+2631 
-2642 ELKKNILPQT
+2642 
-2652 DILHRISEKSSRLK
+2652 
-2666 RGKAMFDGLL
+2666 
-2676 IDETVYRTTSDQSPT
+2676 
-2691 RKLDV
+2691 
-2696 PSAASLQLEGEEE
+2696 
-2709 DIKTQKITKYTVDQN
+2709 
-2724 IPPPKSGVS
+2724 
-2733 VLGDPY
+2733 
-2739 NESSRRKVGGR
+2739 
-2750 IAKKHKELPRDLLT
+2750 
-2764 ISMMSVLPESKRQKK
+2764 
-2779 ALKFPGRKDLMG
+2779 
-2791 PKCITAKAK
+2791 
-2800 KPLFSQVLNITK
+2800 
-2812 DGHLYCR
+2812 
-2819 KEEEGHLKSMIKDMQ
+2819 
-2834 QNRGIGDAF
+2834 
-2843 LSPTPVSTDNK
+2843 
-2854 IDIEIDSTPKTGT
+2854 
-2867 DRPRVKIYNHTY
+2867 
-2879 PELEKSPSDGEAWE
+2879 ELEKSTSDGEAWE
-2893 ANLADTQS
+2893 ANLTDTQS
-2901 RSSNTGKMNVPRKKE
+2901 RSSNTGIMNVPHKKE

-2921 EMLAESIL
+2921 EMLAESVL
-2929 HYSQHFHFSSH
+2929 RYSQHFHFSSH
-2940 HMKNLGPCKP
+2940 HMKNLGPYKP
-2950 KSKLNS
+2950 KSKLNC

-2976 HIRETILEPVS
+2976 HVRETILEAVS

-3000 KSLHTQEGI
+3000 KRLRTQGGI
-3009 QYMILK
+3009 QYMVGLKTPFPKARKSETGSIQCDGLWDGNPRRIWDHPISKKKTWNQSDLVRTVLKPLDFSSLDSSEPRSQSYTLEVADKKNTMSPKQVIVEAEKPSILQVLNSTSCLTGIHIKKPHKVKYKIRERQWNESVRERLLLTTEGAKIPTPKLVIDQLSFDTAARDTLYNDRTRHKNLGGLITEKKAESEENLATALLGPLDLFTPVLSDSESQINTVQEKIILNPRCLALKKKEPLISQILK
-3015 INRQFAT
+3015 VNRQFAT
-3022 KQRTKLRSNL
+3022 KQRKKLRSNL

-3047 IFTNAIYFALDTSD
+3047 IFTNAIYFTLDTSD
-3061 VKRQSRFKTE
+3061 IKRQSRFKTE

-3086 ESPVESRVILQSVNA
+3086 ELPVESRVILQSVNA

-3116 QRMDIEREKTVLSA
+3116 QEVGIEREKTVLNA

-3167 NKAKVTE
+3167 NKARVTE

-3183 FGTPPQNTQPSEFL
+3183 FGTPPQNTQPFEFL

-3203 PYVSGTIQN
+3203 PCVSGTIQN

-3218 PKYPKIIKHKA
+3218 PKYPKIIKHKG
-3229 NAKAAGVKNTTHT
+3229 NAKAAGVTNTMHT
-3242 EQVKLKAKKPLVS
+3242 EQVKSKAKKPLVS
-3255 LMCNTTGYGT
+3255 LMYNTTGYGT
-3265 QSNEKETRCNIKKQK
+3265 QSKEKEMRCNIKKQK
-3280 PGFQQGKAEVEL
+3280 PGFQQGNAEVEF

-3304 PHIQALMEAERE
+3304 PQIQALMEAERE
-3316 KGKAQRLTHIPP
+3316 KGKAQRLIHIPP

-3354 NIKTLKHYIR
+3354 NIKTLKQYIR

-3382 YRFVMSQPLKKEPD
+3382 YRFMMSQPLKKEPD
-3396 DVKFTVDLKREVYP
+3396 DVKFSVDLKREVYP

-3437 LITPGVKEGGGDM
+3437 LITPGVKEGYGDM
-3450 AQHPFPTLQW
+3450 TQHSFPTPQW

-3473 KGQNMFLPELDA
+3473 KGKNMFLPELDA

-3515 ESPHLENTGKVSEEG
+3515 ETPHLENTVKVSEEG

-3543 REGLRETDILQGSKG
+3543 RGGLRETDILQGSKG

-3585 PERILDS
+3585 PEQILDS

-3607 NTTGK
+3607 NATGK
-3612 ENVNMPIV
+3612 ENVNTPIV

-3632 LMDILSKSNGQKIKF
+3632 LMDSLSKSNGQKIKF
-3647 SKKQWAK
+3647 SKKWRAK

-3683 KKEISARG
+3683 KKEVSAKG

-3717 SEGINLHIGGRK
+3717 SEGINLHIGERK

-3734 NTCKALLTSVSHSL
+3734 NICKALATSVSHSL
-3748 MNILQLKLLRV
+3748 MNILQIKLLRV

-3769 VYHTSNTEGI
+3769 TYHISNTEGI
-3779 GLPIAGREEQP
+3779 GLSIAGREEQP
-3790 ECIQHICPNLA
+3790 EQ
-3801 SDSSRDIFQSKM
+3801 
-3813 LCEKK
+3813 
-3818 ASEEVVSTV
+3818 
-3827 DYTPSA
+3827 
-3833 EGIGSLITG
+3833 
-3842 KGDQQEKCT
+3842 KCT
-3851 YEALRKSASHSQA
+3851 YEALRKSASHPQA
-3864 GLCQTDTPVQEVK
+3864 GLRQTDIPVQEVK

-3888 SPPQAKEAFK
+3888 SPPQAKEALK
-3898 GMGVTVGYIQKSEER
+3898 GMGVIVGYIQKSEER

-3922 QQHLLTPS
+3922 RQHLLTPS
-3930 ENLLEHTSY
+3930 ENLVEHTSY
-3939 PQNDL
+3939 LQNDP
-3944 WLLPHLTPLAKEALS
+3944 WLLPHLTPLTKEALS
-3959 EVRSVSSRTKGLDL
+3959 EVGSVSSRTKGLDL
-3973 ISKDQLNTGCEYG
+3973 ISKDQLNTGCDCG
-3986 LEWTVHSIPPRQ
+3986 LEWTVPSIPPRQ

-4018 NVSLPKGEKSL
+4018 NVSLLKGEKSL
-4029 DGAQVTD
+4029 DGAQVID
-4036 SISDVSSPKLRVRK
+4036 SISNVSSPKLRVRK
-4050 NVQLRKAYQKKVQ
+4050 NVQLHKAYQKKVQ

-4089 KDDLKQ
+4089 KNDLKR

-4106 TLEKLVFSNIFNT
+4106 TLEKLLFSNIFNT
-4119 SDGGSP
+4119 TDGGSP
-4125 GNRPELQWS
+4125 GNRIELQWS

-4148 PDLVLT
+4148 PNLILT
-4154 NIYECIP
+4154 SIYDFIP

-4183 IKQPISQ
+4183 IKQPVSQ

-4201 KGIMDPNVILK
+4201 KGIMDPNIILK
-4212 AKKSSLSHILNEKEL
+4212 AKKSSLSRILNEKEL

-4265 LISRTKGGRDKS
+4265 LNSRTKGGRDKS
-4277 GIPWNCLP
+4277 GTPWNCLP

-4301 ESINRDSL
+4301 ESISRDSL
-4309 SNIIESKQ
+4309 SNMIESKQ
-4317 RLPQKKKEDGD
+4317 RLPQKKKEDED

-4335 IRGCKCAPFKR
+4335 MRGCKCAPFKR

-4354 LHGNE
+4354 LHGSE

-4382 NKPYVSILSSPHL
+4382 NNPCVSILSSPHM

-4421 ELSDAVIICEEPT
+4421 GLSDAVIICGEPT

-4454 VEMALEEKRNP
+4454 VEMALEDIRNP
-4465 KRIALEAIQSPIAR
+4465 KRIALEVNQSPTAR

-4485 KKKEEKMQEDK
+4485 KKKEEKMQEHK

-4512 PPYCEVDTR
+4512 LPYCEVDTR

-4536 LQPKLQGSSDTGNI
+4536 LQPKLQDSSDTGNI

-4591 SPSSQEIQLDIKEQ
+4591 SPSSQETQLDIKEQ
-4605 KKKIQRIEGEPSV
+4605 KKKIQRIQGEPSV
-4618 ILTRTSIPATS
+4618 ILTCTSIPATS
-4629 FKLDTRIKEA
+4629 FKLDTRIKEE
-4639 DYRAEVRRYS
+4639 DYRAEVTRYS
-4649 LPEPSHQKSSDV
+4649 LPEPSHQKSSDI

-4668 FIKGDSTSDVQAAN
+4668 FIKGDITSDVQAAN
-4682 VYMPQKGKDRG
+4682 EYMPQKGEDRG
-4693 KIVNM
+4693 KVVNM

-4714 PLPHVPNSPGRC
+4714 PLPHVPNTPGRC

-4736 RRKDL
+4736 RREDL

-4748 SELDEVLTGPCLPQ
+4748 SELHEVLTEPCLPQ
-4762 FTLSKVIEGKK
+4762 FTLSKVTEGKK
-4773 EKQGVIKP
+4773 EKQRVIKP
-4781 GIPSSWHR
+4781 GIPFSWHR
-4789 ESSKAEKLK
+4789 ESSNAEKLK

-4811 KRTKYMTQ
+4811 KITKYMTQ
-4819 KEEDKANIFV
+4819 KEEGKANIFV
-4829 RDLMHPK
+4829 RNLMHPK

-4850 LKAKKLQVNIKEQ
+4850 LKAKELQVNIKEQ

-4886 SSVHLKFDTTTEEE
+4886 SSVHLKFDTTTEE

-4915 QDSLPSVQIAPPRS
+4915 QDSLPSVQIAPPKS

-4947 RVQTAAMSGSVHA
+4947 RVQTAAVSGSVCA
-4960 SGTDFKAKTSAPPH
+4960 SGTDFKAKTSSPPH

-4981 GALSRR
+4981 SALSRR
-4987 KEPWPSIEERVEQG
+4987 KEPWLSIEERVEQG
-5001 QGGTEDL
+5001 QGRTEDH

-5018 SPSVSHHR
+5018 SPSPSHHR

-5034 EDLSAVAGF
+5034 EDLPAVAGF

-5060 YAESSQGISSC
+5060 YADSSQGISSC
-5071 NVIIK
+5071 NGIIK
-5076 TNGHMPYRETK
+5076 TNGHMPYKETK

-5124 NVKEQGKEVQDSEGE
+5124 NVKGQGKEVQDSKGE
-5139 PEIVLRETRASLL
+5139 PEMVLRETRASLL

-5166 EDTERIAQS
+5166 EHTERIIQS
-5175 CFSPLKVYD
+5175 CFSPLKIYD

-5197 DGYSLKDKDRLK
+5197 DGYLLKDKDRLK
-5209 TGIEDKVLPSEKADT
+5209 TVIEDKVLPSEKADT
-5224 RSCDGYMLKEEVR
+5224 RSCDGYMLKEKVR

-5243 DKVLLISM
+5243 DKVLLIYM
-5251 HQNTKELPLSHIRDT
+5251 HQNAKELPLSYIRDT

-5278 RDRKSQGKPPSTVV
+5278 KVQREDSELVTKLKNIYISLLALPYLKSDTTEGEGYMIRITKLPLPQAQSKESSEYAETDEGQLSKYIKKLKEHMLHKEEKEREKYVDMDSRVDHNNMDLEAKKSPILLTYNLSDLQWKTKGREGKVQEDKREPGDATLTETCTSKSSLHLDKNTSIRKEGMPMLSRPSFPPVNFQKSSGSEEVVHAEPMASDTVISLPKEKQHLPQNREKDGVERGNLMFPKHHEKEMQESKDGPGMVLTKSTSSPSLPALKIDKEIQVDNEMLALKRSVLLRISNAGQIVHTYSISGDTMKDVQNEEQPMPEKEEREREKMVDRRGAMHTKDITLKSKKSPSSYMLHRTELHLNIGGIEQKKQESQGKPPSTVV
-5292 RNIYVSKPPTKLKLD
+5292 RNIYVSKPPTKLELD

-5321 PSLLPRML
+5321 PSLLSRML

-5397 KEPGG
+5397 KGPGE

-5429 ESGSKIDKDTPGIM
+5429 ESGSKIDKDAPGIM

-5480 VPEEAVQQWTSNFM
+5480 VPEEAMQQWTSNFM
-5494 ISVQRRKEP
+5494 ISVQQRKEP
-5503 PQVKSEGY
+5503 PRVKSEG
-5511 LSRLLLNS
+5511 
-5519 QHEDFYFTGFGTITS
+5519 F
-5534 GKRLECFFSGPEAQR
+5534 
-5549 EKYKPETF
+5549 
-5557 TMVLSFPMMDLT
+5557 
-5569 KIENLKKETETMNN
+5569 
-5583 LNHKISPQVLVSLP
+5583 
-5597 RKLSKDIY
+5597 
-5605 ATLGSPVSSE
+5605 
-5615 GFSASEQ
+5615 
-5622 GAYQQETLSKAS
+5622 
-5634 PGSAESCKFDRPE
+5634 
-5647 EDRRNN
+5647 
-5653 EKISEMSSPK
+5653 
-5663 VLAPQTKESLEKM
+5663 
-5676 NITESNDP
+5676 
-5684 QNIEKEVVMKK
+5684 
-5695 QVLVQSGSGQKTR
+5695 
-5708 VDSSLSLKIPLQNV
+5708 
-5722 KQKTPLEIDMHK
+5722 
-5734 QTTVYPGIQI
+5734 
-5744 LPGIHRDITE
+5744 
-5754 FDAQRGNREQTLL
+5754 
-5767 VPEQEEH
+5767 
-5774 SLESPQ
+5774 
-5780 KSISSCWTFA
+5780 
-5790 VQSGDL
+5790 
-5796 EEKNKTDT
+5796 
-5804 SSTRNLVQKRLQIK
+5804 
-5818 EEILQID
+5818 
-5825 TNIAVHLEEDKIEM
+5825 
-5839 HKHTVV
+5839 
-5845 NLEKET
+5845 
-5851 IKMDTSNTVNLNTAS
+5851 
-5866 LKAEEPQIKSQ
+5866 
-5877 VITHMANS
+5877 
-5885 CLVKQKHKKE
+5885 
-5895 REVSGAKQ
+5895 
-5903 NIQLQKMFQKHVLDS
+5903 
-5918 FYAYIPLSPKFGG
+5918 
-5931 QKGRLTIAD
+5931 
-5940 LKREL
+5940 
-5945 SPKYLNMKTP
+5945 
-5955 KHPVLQILGNTGHG
+5955 
-5969 TPSNRK
+5969 
-5975 KLEYNFNKPKEIA
+5975 
-5988 LWREDASGI
+5988 
-5997 FVRSLS
+5997 
-6003 ISMMSPS
+6003 
-6010 QTKETVKSEINLERA
+6010 
-6025 KRTCLSKFQKKSPN
+6025 
-6039 ASETMKRDSSS
+6039 
-6050 TVKEG
+6050 
-6055 DQNFTKT
+6055 
-6062 VPQDSRPFMVD
+6062 
-6073 ERQMHKLPSVKSEA
+6073 
-6087 NLSSEIYKN
+6087 
-6096 LAPQTKES
+6096 
-6104 VVPRDDISRI
+6104 
-6114 VKEPDLLMIKQEKA
+6114 
-6128 PKPIQTPTEC
+6128 
-6138 PFMSKDPKENVETH
+6138 
-6152 MRSTLNMNSFPPWV
+6152 
-6166 EEPQDE
+6166 
-6172 TQLFDTMEC
+6172 
-6181 ASPPKHRDQ
+6181 
-6190 SEPVQDTAIQKVQQ
+6190 
-6204 QKTSP
+6204 
-6209 GTVPVPPQVKS
+6209 
-6220 NEIKIV
+6220 
-6226 ADSPSAESLLPLYE
+6226 
-6240 AIKNVIESE
+6240 
-6249 VKNMI
+6249 
-6254 RDKFFPNIRE
+6254 
-6264 KVKDNKTDDW
+6264 DDW
-6274 KSPPLAGGPDATSM
+6274 KSPPLAGGPDATYM
-6288 TIHHKLH
+6288 TIHPKLQ
-6295 PKPISE
+6295 PKPILE
-6301 NFTCKEKTKP
+6301 NFTCKEKIKP

-6355 PRHKKMFFLSLE
+6355 PRHKKMFFLSLG

-6374 NLKHKYQK
+6374 NLKYKYQK
-6382 DSPPVSCTK
+6382 DSPPVSCMK
-6391 SLIVNVSRGSEKII
+6391 SLIVNVSRGNEKII

-6413 LESGTSPL
+6413 LDSGTSPL

-6442 KLLIH
+6442 KFLIH
-6447 FSMKTLEIQMKAFP
+6447 FSMKTLESQMKAFP

-6515 KYLHFLLGSP
+6515 KYHRFLLGSP

-6545 VAKRKKIDNSGES
+6545 VAIRKKVDNSGES
-6558 GGLSIDTSLLEEH
+6558 GGLSIGTRPLEEH

-6606 QKDTM
+6606 QKDTV

-6623 KDKRC
+6623 NDKRC

-6642 LKTQEKTQDLVD
+6642 LKTQEKTRDLVD

-6669 NIESSDNLEEC
+6669 NIGSSDNLEEC

-6689 ECMFSDANPY
+6689 ECIFSDANPY

-6712 KGMPVEN
+6712 KDMPMEN
-6719 LYKKKIIKT
+6719 FYKKKKIKT

-6741 HIRGY
+6741 HIRGC
-6746 QKHSSIVT
+6746 QKHSSFVT

-6768 SSKMTPPSYESQKSR
+6768 SSKM
-6783 THRSSSKMR
+6783 R
-6792 PPDPWCHSSSN
+6792 PPDLWCHSSLN

-6811 SSVPFSEEKLSQ
+6811 SSIPFSEEKLSQ
-6823 TTRSGKRYSL
+6823 TSRSGKCYSL

-6838 SDIKLHLAKSQ
+6838 SDIELHLAKSQ
-6849 GKPHRHSE
+6849 GKPHRHLE
-6857 SKEWKKAKLD
+6857 SKERKKTKLYL
-6867 ISRKNNTP
+6867 SRKNNTS

-6882 TQSKEKHTRKEK
+6882 TQRKEKRTRKEK

-6905 FPSKHKSASKPP
+6905 FPSKRKSASKPP

-6922 FHSEGKQN
+6922 FHSEREQN

-6941 SLEIIPQTVRW
+6941 SPEIIPQTVRW
-6952 TIPPNTLR
+6952 TIPRNTLR
-6960 KKNFRIPLV
+6960 KKNFRSPLV

-6974 SCNIWSSSKKLL
+6974 SCNIWSSSRKLL
-6986 GSLLGSFSLARQK
+6986 GSLLGSFSLVHQK

>member
-1 KEDSCLK
+1 MPKQFYFFKKVGGLENNAFLTLWDLLESWTSQNNWMAILFIIFLGIIFEIILIKICTAFQKKPALPSEKDNTDAHKKEDSCLK

-30 RTITSSLTSEGNEV
+30 RTITSSLTSEGNEG

-116 KLFSTMKDNENK
+116 KLFSIMKDNENK

-163 SRNQVRLLEEN
+163 SRDQVRLLEEN

-186 LESKTT
+186 LESKTP

-296 HSVETQDSVK
+296 YSVETQDSIK

-339 IFNNARHLVLTA
+339 IFNNARHLVLA
-351 SPNSVAKV
+351 LSPNSVAKV

-386 SVPLSPTMTRQK
+386 SVPLSSTMTRQK

-434 TSEYSKLRHSYKTK
+434 TSEYGKLRHSYKTK

-463 RLIYAFKLVPPYI
+463 CLIYAFKLVPPYI

-530 HGRDNKELKNIS
+530 HGRDNKELKHIS

-593 RAPNSEKTSDLH
+593 CAPNSEKTSDLH
-605 IAKHEAPL
+605 IAKHETPL

-784 TETDTSRIGLS
+784 TKTDTSRIGLS

-842 QLTPGFR
+842 QLTLGFR

-857 PKCVK
+857 PKYVK

-915 STGRETADPV
+915 PTGRETADPV

-938 ETTEHGVPLCGSPR
+938 ETTEHGVPLCGSPG

-991 RIRKKLPETKNVR
+991 RIRKKLPETKNVC

-1061 NSRLNAENHSHTK
+1061 HSRLNAENHSHTK

-1141 KKEMQQPIT
+1141 KKEMQQPST
-1150 LAEIMMESVYSAIT
+1150 FAEIMMESVYSAIT

-1306 KINQANGLAYE
+1306 KINKANGLAYE

-1375 EEEEQKTS
+1375 EEEEQKTL

-1467 PEAGNSSLDK
+1467 PE
-1477 LLNTTTECGL
+1477 
-1487 PSGGNLK
+1487 
-1494 RELDSYFVG
+1494 
-1503 KNSELPEN
+1503 
-1511 LQVTFPRFSDSV
+1511 
-1523 DPFVSKS
+1523 
-1530 KRKKNILKLAR
+1530 
-1541 KQKTVSRRYRTMREQ
+1541 
-1556 KPSILHMLNGRQS
+1556 
-1569 KALQCNLKTKMKNP
+1569 
-1583 QQNKNIADAFLDIIH
+1583 
-1598 FKVPTLPNIKMSIG
+1598 
-1612 LNVET
+1612 
-1617 DMQTV
+1617 
-1622 TRLSHMQLV
+1622 
-1631 QGKSPNGRKICCPD
+1631 
-1645 SINMSSLSNSVKDG
+1645 
-1659 EEKAGEQDLPAPETS
+1659 AGEQDLPAPETS

-1796 RNFKQYSDLKTL
+1796 RNFKQYSDLKIL

-1827 NIRGGASP
+1827 NIKGGASP

-1899 ISPHEGNITPGDT
+1899 ISPREGNITPGDT

-2009 SKESLIRRVLID
+2009 SKESLIGRVLID

-2054 TVLGSLDA
+2054 TVLG
-2062 STPDLFESKRQR
+2062 
-2074 KTLTCRAL
+2074 
-2082 KSKMSPRCVIMKTRK
+2082 
-2097 SPISQIFNIPGNG
+2097 
-2110 CLKAL
+2110 
-2115 PPKTLKSQIVDF
+2115 
-2127 LIQIKYSGVLED
+2127 
-2139 LTAER
+2139 
-2144 KEGVAQ
+2144 
-2150 ELPAAIPEVLDLSTL
+2150 
-2165 ALPVSKRKRNNSKLT
+2165 
-2180 DKRNKMSPKC
+2180 
-2190 VTLKAKKTPI
+2190 
-2200 SKTFSVTKRGAPSR
+2200 
-2214 GRQLE
+2214 
-2219 CNFKTMRKQGQS
+2219 
-2231 VAAVILNAFSSPM
+2231 
-2244 AVSLDMKV
+2244 
-2252 HNRSKVEMDMPWK
+2252 
-2265 MRFSHEL
+2265 
-2272 QHQGQWPDGERASC
+2272 
-2286 PYSRGEKGR
+2286 
-2295 ASNVRKEVKD
+2295 
-2305 LGGEAAPWNSQH
+2305 
-2317 LTIHAPNM
+2317 
-2325 KEPRFVKSDLK
+2325 
-2336 WKYSARK
+2336 
-2343 KIPESLTIAQE
+2343 
-2354 LQQHTLFTQS
+2354 
-2364 VLHSVSCSI
+2364 
-2373 LNSLPFEKLPKR
+2373 
-2385 TKPQSPKILSPMTGK
+2385 
-2400 SLSEPLIVKAPTDT
+2400 
-2414 LSERGPAKE
+2414 
-2423 LASSIPEE
+2423 
-2431 KIGLPKDLRVRTLKS
+2431 
-2446 FGIYMPAS
+2446 
-2454 PKIKR
+2454 
-2459 LRNAALTP
+2459 
-2467 KSRTGKAQM
+2467 
-2476 ASILKTTNITRSG
+2476 
-2489 APSHGKEQVYTL
+2489 
-2501 DDMAKEISQS
+2501 
-2511 MSNIFM
+2511 
-2517 NTFFSPTPVLPAIKT
+2517 
-2532 HKKLKAKK
+2532 
-2540 DPLSKKVNIIQL
+2540 
-2552 KQEEGKRVCKY
+2552 
-2563 TSNKWS
+2563 
-2569 ISSSTSESRSQN
+2569 
-2581 EKEKKGKEVLF
+2581 
-2592 EAGLQFL
+2592 
-2599 NRTGSRKDQNMLIT
+2599 
-2613 EREAWQQA
+2613 
-2621 LALENMLEFI
+2621 
-2631 CSPLTIPFQTE
+2631 
-2642 ELKKNILPQT
+2642 
-2652 DILHRISEKSSRLK
+2652 
-2666 RGKAMFDGLL
+2666 
-2676 IDETVYRTTSDQSPT
+2676 
-2691 RKLDV
+2691 
-2696 PSAASLQLEGEEE
+2696 
-2709 DIKTQKITKYTVDQN
+2709 
-2724 IPPPKSGVS
+2724 
-2733 VLGDPY
+2733 
-2739 NESSRRKVGGR
+2739 
-2750 IAKKHKELPRDLLT
+2750 
-2764 ISMMSVLPESKRQKK
+2764 
-2779 ALKFPGRKDLMG
+2779 
-2791 PKCITAKAK
+2791 
-2800 KPLFSQVLNITK
+2800 
-2812 DGHLYCR
+2812 
-2819 KEEEGHLKSMIKDMQ
+2819 
-2834 QNRGIGDAF
+2834 
-2843 LSPTPVSTDNK
+2843 
-2854 IDIEIDSTPKTGT
+2854 
-2867 DRPRVKIYNHTY
+2867 HTY

-2901 RSSNTGKMNVPRKKE
+2901 RSSNTGKMNVPHKKE

-2966 CAMQNMRQEE
+2966 CATQNMRQEE

-3009 QYMILK
+3009 QYMVGLKTPFPKARKSETGSIQCDGLWDGNPRRKWDRPISKKKTWNQSDLVRTVLKPLDFSSLDSSEPKSQSYTLEVADKKNTTSPKQVILEAEK
-3015 INRQFAT
+3015 PSILQVLNSTRCLTGSHRKKPHKVKYKIRERQWNESVRETLLLTTEGTKIPTPKLVIDQLSFDTAARDTLYNDRTRHKNLGGLITEKKAELEENLATTLLGPLDLFTPVLSDSESQINTVQEKIILNPRCLALKKKEPLISQILEINRQFAT

-3116 QRMDIEREKTVLSA
+3116 QRMDIEREKTVLNA

-3183 FGTPPQNTQPSEFL
+3183 FGTPPQNTQPFEFL

-3203 PYVSGTIQN
+3203 PCVSGTIQN

-3304 PHIQALMEAERE
+3304 PQIQALMEAERE

-3354 NIKTLKHYIR
+3354 NIKTLKQYIR

-3396 DVKFTVDLKREVYP
+3396 DVKFTVDLKRQVYP

-3437 LITPGVKEGGGDM
+3437 LITPGVKEGDGDM

-3515 ESPHLENTGKVSEEG
+3515 ETPHLENTGKVSEEG

-3585 PERILDS
+3585 PERTLDS

-3632 LMDILSKSNGQKIKF
+3632 LTDILSKSNGQKIKF

-3683 KKEISARG
+3683 KKEVSARG

-3748 MNILQLKLLRV
+3748 MNILQIKLLRV
-3759 TKALK
+3759 MKALK

-3769 VYHTSNTEGI
+3769 TYHTSNTEGI
-3779 GLPIAGREEQP
+3779 GLP
-3790 ECIQHICPNLA
+3790 
-3801 SDSSRDIFQSKM
+3801 
-3813 LCEKK
+3813 K
-3818 ASEEVVSTV
+3818 ASEE
-3827 DYTPSA
+3827 
-3833 EGIGSLITG
+3833 
-3842 KGDQQEKCT
+3842 QEKCT
-3851 YEALRKSASHSQA
+3851 YEALRKSASHSQV

-3888 SPPQAKEAFK
+3888 SPPQAKKAFK
-3898 GMGVTVGYIQKSEER
+3898 GMGVIVGYIQKSEER

-3959 EVRSVSSRTKGLDL
+3959 EVGSVSSRTKGLDL

-3986 LEWTVHSIPPRQ
+3986 LEWTVPSIPPRQ

-4125 GNRPELQWS
+4125 GDRPELQWS

-4277 GIPWNCLP
+4277 GTPWNCLP

-4354 LHGNE
+4354 LHGNK

-4465 KRIALEAIQSPIAR
+4465 KRIAWEANQSPIAR

-4605 KKKIQRIEGEPSV
+4605 KKKIQRIQGEPSV

-4661 VKKEKKE
+4661 VKKENKE

-4714 PLPHVPNSPGRC
+4714 PLPHVPNTPGRC

-4789 ESSKAEKLK
+4789 ESSNAEKLK

-4947 RVQTAAMSGSVHA
+4947 RVQTAAVSGSVRA
-4960 SGTDFKAKTSAPPH
+4960 SGTDFKAKTSAPSH

-5001 QGGTEDL
+5001 QGRTEDL

-5034 EDLSAVAGF
+5034 EDLPAVAGF
-5043 SPSPFQLPESS
+5043 SPPPFQLPESS

-5124 NVKEQGKEVQDSEGE
+5124 NVKEQGKEVQDSKGE

-5278 RDRKSQGKPPSTVV
+5278 RVQREDSELVTKLKNIYTSLLALPYLKSDTTEGERYMIRITKLPLPQAQSKESSEYAETNEGQLSKDVKKLKEHMLQKEEKEREKYVDMNSRVDHNNMDLEAKESPILLTYNLSDLQWKTKGQEGKVQEDKWEPGDVTLTETCTSKSSPLHLDKNTSVREEGMPVLSRPSFPPVNFQKSSGSEEVVHAEPVASDTVISPPKEKHLPQNKEEDGVERGNLVSPKHHEKEMQKSKDGPGMVLTKSSTSSPSLPALKLDKEVQVNDVMLALKRSVLPRISNAGPIVHTYSISGDTMKDAQNEEQPMPEKEEREREKTVDRRGAMHTKDITLKSKKSPSSYMLHRTELHLNIGGIEQKKQESQGKPPSTVV

-5329 SALSDAKKRPDT
+5329 SALSDAKKRPEDM
-5341 KGIGSDVIKRKQHMS
+5341 KGIGSDVIKRQQHMS

-5402 KVHKGKDE
+5402 KVYKGKDE

-5534 GKRLECFFSGPEAQR
+5534 GKRLECFFSGPEAQG

-5569 KIENLKKETETMNN
+5569 KIENLKKETEIMNN

-5597 RKLSKDIY
+5597 RKLSKGIY

-5622 GAYQQETLSKAS
+5622 GAYQQETLSKSS

-5744 LPGIHRDITE
+5744 LPGIHMDITE

-5780 KSISSCWTFA
+5780 KSVSSCWTFA
-5790 VQSGDL
+5790 LQSGDL

-5885 CLVKQKHKKE
+5885 CLIKQKHKKE

-5903 NIQLQKMFQKHVLDS
+5903 NIQPQKMFQKHVLDS

-5975 KLEYNFNKPKEIA
+5975 KLEYNFNKPKKIA

-6062 VPQDSRPFMVD
+6062 VPQDSQPFMVD

-6138 PFMSKDPKENVETH
+6138 PFMSKDPKEN
-6152 MRSTLNMNSFPPWV
+6152 
-6166 EEPQDE
+6166 
-6172 TQLFDTMEC
+6172 C

-6240 AIKNVIESE
+6240 AIKNVIESQ

-6254 RDKFFPNIRE
+6254 RDKFFPNILE

-6288 TIHHKLH
+6288 TIRHKLQ
-6295 PKPISE
+6295 PKPILE

-6382 DSPPVSCTK
+6382 DSPPVSCMK
-6391 SLIVNVSRGSEKII
+6391 SLIVNDVSRGSEKII

-6545 VAKRKKIDNSGES
+6545 VAIRKKIDNSGES

-6654 SHSIQNFEDFTDSQT
+6654 SHSIQNFEGFTDSQT

-6719 LYKKKIIKT
+6719 LYKKKKIKT

-6754 PPSYESHKSRKHRS
+6754 PPSYESHKSRKHS
-6768 SSKMTPPSYESQKSR
+6768 
-6783 THRSSSKMR
+6783 SSSKMR
-6792 PPDPWCHSSSN
+6792 PPDPWCHSSLN

-6823 TTRSGKRYSL
+6823 TTRSGKCYSL

-6857 SKEWKKAKLD
+6857 SKERKKAKLD